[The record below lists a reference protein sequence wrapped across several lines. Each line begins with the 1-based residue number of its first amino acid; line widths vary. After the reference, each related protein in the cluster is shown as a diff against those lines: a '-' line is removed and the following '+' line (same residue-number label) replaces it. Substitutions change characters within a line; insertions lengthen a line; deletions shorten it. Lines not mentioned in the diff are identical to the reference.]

1 MKRLYLLSLLI
12 MLFVSTSALASPR
25 TFSQAKA
32 IAERKAALLGI
43 KIDKKAAAK
52 APSMNGETTTAVSP
66 YYVFPFGENKGFAIV
81 SGDDDMPEIVGYA
94 DHGTY
99 DANNMPAAM
108 AAFLNNYRATIEAM
122 KQGNASAIKNI
133 AEAKALRANN
143 TRATT
148 AVSPLLGDIKWN
160 QSEPYNNMCPKYDGT
175 NLSATGCVATAMA
188 QVMMYWKYPKE
199 LKADI
204 NEYETSTHKLTI
216 AGETKGQK
224 YDWDNMLPTYTN
236 NNYTQTEADAV
247 AKLMLHCG
255 KAVKMDYNKESG
267 ANVTP
272 AILAKY
278 FGYDS
283 DLMLDLPRSSFTLAE
298 WTALID
304 QELQARRPILYSGQ
318 TTDGGHQFVCDGSDG
333 NGLYHINWGWGG
345 FQDGYFDITILNP
358 GQGGIGAGNV
368 TDGYNRSCYMII
380 GIQPD
385 NGKVDKPLT
394 ECPFV
399 MVLEGSYNG
408 HSTGIELTK
417 PTRKNATDKF
427 SITIKDWWGNPTSNH
442 FKGKL
447 GYGISNGK
455 GGYQLISKTIDR
467 ELTAVK
473 EDGSGS
479 STGTTFTIDY
489 AFPPTGTYTIY
500 AIYSTDNGKTWKKC
514 GYEGMRP
521 YVVESTA
528 TTLSLVKTQLTADIT
543 TDETHYNGVEGTF
556 KLSITNT
563 GDDDFIGLIN
573 VYTSS
578 TATRPDDAI
587 AQPYMTIPAHSTV
600 TRNVG
605 ITPTAVGDMYVWIED
620 GESGEMLLN
629 AKNFNV
635 EQSTAPSF
643 VLEKVETNATPN
655 AYELENARHNN
666 YIVKAPR
673 VDDDKA
679 EFTYYIKN
687 NGGTASVKCWTIAI
701 NAETNRGPYTE
712 RTIKFPGN
720 GSVTTISYSYTP
732 KQVGSNTMY
741 GDIRLFNTET
751 PEQRINIT
759 SKIPNITYYLL
770 NNGIE
775 VGSYEMAAIYPL
787 VYIAGKPN
795 AISGVTDSASSY
807 VLGGTSE
814 ITILTEKA
822 EHLSIFRIDGS
833 KVCDV
838 ITEANTAKHVT
849 VAPGLYIVRG
859 KKIVVK

>member
-12 MLFVSTSALASPR
+12 ILFVSTSALASPR

-52 APSMNGETTTAVSP
+52 APSMNGGTTTAVSP

-204 NEYETSTHKLTI
+204 QGYKTSTHELTV
-216 AGETKGQK
+216 AGELKGQK

-236 NNYTQTEADAV
+236 NNYTQNQADAV

-255 KAVKMDYNKESG
+255 KAVKMDYGEESG
-267 ANVTP
+267 AIVTP
-272 AILAKY
+272 GRLAKY

-283 DLMLDLPRSSFTLAE
+283 DLMLDLMRSCFTLAE
-298 WTALID
+298 WTAIID
-304 QELQARRPILYSGQ
+304 KELQAKRPILYSGR
-318 TTDGGHQFVCDGSDG
+318 TTNGGHQFVCDGSDG

-345 FQDGYFDITILNP
+345 YQDGYFDITILNP

-368 TDGYNRSCYMII
+368 TDGYNRGCDMII

-385 NGKVDKPLT
+385 NGKVDEPLADVPSLII
-394 ECPFV
+394 EY
-399 MVLEGSYNG
+399 YN
-408 HSTGIELTK
+408 SDEFTSGIELTK
-417 PTRKNATDKF
+417 ATRNNTKENF
-427 SITIKDWWGNPTSNH
+427 TIKINDCWDNIYSTNIEC
-442 FKGKL
+442 L
-447 GYGISNGK
+447 CGYGISDGK
-455 GGYQLISKTIDR
+455 GGFKLISETENI
-467 ELTAVK
+467 LMNGTLF
-473 EDGSGS
+473 
-479 STGTTFTIDY
+479 GTTLTINNR
-489 AFPPTGTYTIY
+489 FSPNGTYTIY

-514 GYEGMRP
+514 AYYYMQP
-521 YVVESTA
+521 YVVKATA
-528 TTLSLVKTQLTADIT
+528 TTLSLVKTQLTAEIT
-543 TDETHYNGVEGTF
+543 SKEKQYSGVEGTF
-556 KLSITNT
+556 ELSITNN
-563 GDDDFIGLIN
+563 GDDEFIGLIN
-573 VYTSS
+573 AYTSS
-578 TATRPDDAI
+578 TATCPDDAI

-600 TRNVG
+600 TREIG

-643 VLEKVETNATPN
+643 VLEKVETNATPD

-732 KQVGSNTMY
+732 EQVGSNTMY

-807 VLGGTSE
+807 VIGGTSE

-822 EHLSIFRIDGS
+822 ERLPIFRIDGS

>member
-1 MKRLYLLSLLI
+1 MLI
-12 MLFVSTSALASPR
+12 MLFVSTPALASPR

-43 KIDKKAAAK
+43 KIDSKAAAK
-52 APSMNGETTTAVSP
+52 APSMNGGTATAVSP

-160 QSEPYNNMCPKYDGT
+160 QSTPYNNMCPKYDDT

-188 QVMMYWKYPKE
+188 QVMMYWKYPNE

-204 NEYETSTHKLTI
+204 NEYTTSTHKLTV

-224 YDWDNMLPTYTN
+224 YDWDNMLPSYYSG
-236 NNYTQTEADAV
+236 NYNQTQADAV

-255 KAVKMDYNKESG
+255 KAVEMDYGMESG
-267 ANVTP
+267 AIVTP
-272 AILAKY
+272 GHLAKY

-283 DLMLDLPRSSFTLAE
+283 DLMLDLSRTCFTLAE
-298 WTALID
+298 WTAIID
-304 QELQARRPILYSGQ
+304 KELQAKRPILYSGR
-318 TTDGGHQFVCDGSDG
+318 TTEGGHQFVCDGSDG

-345 FQDGYFDITILNP
+345 YQDGYFDITILNP

-368 TDGYNRSCYMII
+368 TDGYNRYCDMII

-385 NGKVDKPLT
+385 NGKVDEPLV
-394 ECPFV
+394 EIPFITV
-399 MVLEGSYNG
+399 FYNDDQG
-408 HSTGIELTK
+408 HATGIELTK
-417 PTRKNATDKF
+417 PTRQSTNEKF
-427 SITIKDWWGNPTSNH
+427 SINIKEWLANLTYNDFN
-442 FKGKL
+442 GKF
-447 GYGISNGK
+447 GYGISDGN
-455 GGYQLISKTIDR
+455 GGYQLVSNVENRK
-467 ELTAVK
+467 LTAGVGK
-473 EDGSGS
+473 EQVVYDK
-479 STGTTFTIDY
+479 TTFNIDY
-489 AFPPTGTYTIY
+489 AFAPNKTYTIY

-514 GYEGMRP
+514 AYYYMQP
-521 YVVESTA
+521 YVVKSTA
-528 TTLSLVKTQLTADIT
+528 TTLSLVKTQLTANIT
-543 TDETHYNGVEGTF
+543 TKETQYSGVEGTF
-556 KLSITNT
+556 ELSITNN
-563 GDDDFIGLIN
+563 GDDEFIGLIN
-573 VYTSS
+573 AYTSS
-578 TATRPDDAI
+578 TATCPDDAI

-600 TRNVG
+600 TREIG
-605 ITPTAVGDMYVWIED
+605 ITPTTAGDMYVWIED
-620 GESGEMLLN
+620 GESGEMLVN
-629 AKNFNV
+629 AKKFNA

-643 VLEKVETNATPN
+643 VLEKVETNTTPN
-655 AYELENARHNN
+655 AYELENARYKNN
-666 YIVKAPR
+666 IVKAPR

-687 NGGTASVKCWTIAI
+687 NGGTASVKCWVIAF
-701 NAETNRGPYTE
+701 NAETNSGPYTE

-720 GSVTTISYSYTP
+720 GSVTTISGSFTP
-732 KQVGSNTMY
+732 EQVGSNTMI
-741 GDIRLFNTET
+741 GELRLLNTEDKE
-751 PEQRINIT
+751 P
-759 SKIPNITYYLL
+759 
-770 NNGIE
+770 IE
-775 VGSYEMAAIYPL
+775 VHTDLPNVPYYVLVDGKEYGYYPFKAINPL

-795 AISGVTDSASSY
+795 AISGVMDSASSY

-822 EHLSIFRIDGS
+822 ERLAIYRIDGS

-838 ITEANTAKHVT
+838 ITEANTAKYVT
-849 VAPGLYIVRG
+849 VAPGLYIVKG
-859 KKIVVK
+859 KKVAVR

>member
-52 APSMNGETTTAVSP
+52 APSMNGGIATAVSP

-204 NEYETSTHKLTI
+204 NEYETSTHKLTV
-216 AGETKGQK
+216 AGELKGQK

-236 NNYTQTEADAV
+236 NNYTQTQANAV

-255 KAVKMDYNKESG
+255 KAVEMDYDEESG
-267 ANVTP
+267 AIVTP
-272 AILAKY
+272 GHLAKY

-283 DLMLDLPRSSFTLAE
+283 DLMLNLMRTCFTLAE
-298 WTALID
+298 WTAIID
-304 QELQARRPILYSGQ
+304 KELQAKRPILYSGR
-318 TTDGGHQFVCDGSDG
+318 TTNGGHQFVCDGSDG

-345 FQDGYFDITILNP
+345 YQDGYFDITILNP

-368 TDGYNRSCYMII
+368 TDGYNRGCDMII

-385 NGKVDKPLT
+385 NGKVDEPLA
-394 ECPFV
+394 EIPFITV
-399 MVLEGSYNG
+399 FESDYNG
-408 HSTGIELTK
+408 HATSIELTK
-417 PTRKNATDKF
+417 PTRQSATEKF
-427 SITIKDWWGNPTSNH
+427 SFKIKEWMTNLTYNGFN
-442 FKGKL
+442 GKF
-447 GYGISNGK
+447 GYGISDGNGR
-455 GGYQLISKTIDR
+455 YQLISEAGDIQIEGVDENGGGTSI
-467 ELTAVK
+467 
-473 EDGSGS
+473 
-479 STGTTFTIDY
+479 GTTYTIDY
-489 AFPPTGTYTIY
+489 AFAPNKTYTIY
-500 AIYSTDNGKTWKKC
+500 GIYSTDNGKTWKKC
-514 GYEGMRP
+514 AYYYMQP
-521 YVVESTA
+521 YVVKATA
-528 TTLSLVKTQLTADIT
+528 TTLSLVKTQLTAEIT
-543 TDETHYNGVEGTF
+543 SKETQYSGVEGTF
-556 KLSITNT
+556 ELSITNN
-563 GDDDFIGLIN
+563 GDDEFIGLIN
-573 VYTSS
+573 AYTSS
-578 TATRPDDAI
+578 TTTCSDDAI

-600 TRNVG
+600 TREIG

-629 AKNFNV
+629 AKKFNV
-635 EQSTAPSF
+635 EQSTEPSYTI
-643 VLEKVETNATPN
+643 VSVTTNATPGVYETEK
-655 AYELENARHNN
+655 AYINTNK
-666 YIVKAPR
+666 VKVPR
-673 VDDDKA
+673 VDDEKA
-679 EFTYYIKN
+679 EFTFGIRN
-687 NGGTASVKCWTIAI
+687 NGGTGVLKYVIWAWNIETGSMKAS
-701 NAETNRGPYTE
+701 RYYT
-712 RTIKFPGN
+712 KKMQGN
-720 GSVTTISYSYTP
+720 G
-732 KQVGSNTMY
+732 
-741 GDIRLFNTET
+741 
-751 PEQRINIT
+751 
-759 SKIPNITYYLL
+759 NITYLSESFTPEFTGTNL
-770 NNGIE
+770 FCPWIQIVDSNNQYTNIPTSLPEYFIPCIE
-775 VGSYEMAAIYPL
+775 IEESGYNWKGERPL

-795 AISGVTDSASSY
+795 AISGVVMDSASSY

-822 EHLSIFRIDGS
+822 ERLSIFRIDGS

-849 VAPGLYIVRG
+849 VAPGLYIVKG
-859 KKIVVK
+859 KKVAVR

>member
-1 MKRLYLLSLLI
+1 MLI
-12 MLFVSTSALASPR
+12 MLFISTAALASPR

-52 APSMNGETTTAVSP
+52 APSMNGGTTTAVSP

-160 QSEPYNNMCPKYDGT
+160 QSEPYNNLCPKYDGT

-204 NEYETSTHKLTI
+204 NEYKTYTHKLPV
-216 AGETKGQK
+216 AGELKGQK

-236 NNYTQTEADAV
+236 NNYTQTQADAV

-255 KAVKMDYNKESG
+255 KAVEMDYGEESG

-272 AILAKY
+272 GRLAKY

-283 DLMLDLPRSSFTLAE
+283 DLMLDLMRSCFTLAE
-298 WTALID
+298 WTAIID
-304 QELQARRPILYSGQ
+304 KELQAKRPILYSGR
-318 TTDGGHQFVCDGSDG
+318 TTNGGHQFVCDGSDG

-345 FQDGYFDITILNP
+345 YQDGYFDITILNP

-368 TDGYNRSCYMII
+368 TDGYNRGCDMII

-385 NGKVDKPLT
+385 NGKVDKPLADVPALRIQHFSNNNLT
-394 ECPFV
+394 
-399 MVLEGSYNG
+399 
-408 HSTGIELTK
+408 TGIDLTK
-417 PTRKNATDKF
+417 ATRTNINEDFT
-427 SITIKDWWGNPTSNH
+427 ITINEWWANPYTTNINCIV
-442 FKGKL
+442 
-447 GYGISNGK
+447 GYGISDGK
-455 GGYQLISKTIDR
+455 GGYELISKTENINM
-467 ELTAVK
+467 
-473 EDGSGS
+473 DGIKDNGRYSLCGS
-479 STGTTFTIDY
+479 TITINNR
-489 AFPPTGTYTIY
+489 FSPNGTYTIY
-500 AIYSTDNGKTWKKC
+500 GIYSTDNGKIWKKC
-514 GYEGMRP
+514 AYYNMRP
-521 YVVESTA
+521 YVVKSTA
-528 TTLSLVKTQLTADIT
+528 TTLTLVKTQLTADIT

-556 KLSITNT
+556 KLSITNN
-563 GDDDFIGLIN
+563 GDDEFIGLIN
-573 VYTSS
+573 AYTSS
-578 TATRPDDAI
+578 TATCPDDAI

-600 TRNVG
+600 IREIG

-629 AKNFNV
+629 AKKFNI

-643 VLEKVETNATPN
+643 VLEKVETNATPD

-807 VLGGTSE
+807 VIGGTSE

-822 EHLSIFRIDGS
+822 ERLPIFRIDGS

>member
-52 APSMNGETTTAVSP
+52 APSMNGGTTTAVSP

-160 QSEPYNNMCPKYDGT
+160 QSEPYNNMCPKYDDT

-188 QVMMYWKYPKE
+188 QVMMYWKYPNE

-204 NEYETSTHKLTI
+204 NEYTTSTHNLTV

-224 YDWDNMLPTYTN
+224 YDWENMLPSYYSG
-236 NNYTQTEADAV
+236 NYNQTQADAV

-255 KAVKMDYNKESG
+255 KAVEMDYGEESG
-267 ANVTP
+267 AIVTP
-272 AILAKY
+272 GHLAKY

-283 DLMLDLPRSSFTLAE
+283 DLMLDLSRTCFTLAE
-298 WTALID
+298 WTAIID
-304 QELQARRPILYSGQ
+304 KELQAKRPILYSGR
-318 TTDGGHQFVCDGSDG
+318 TTEGGHQFVCDGSDG

-345 FQDGYFDITILNP
+345 YQDGYFDITILNP

-368 TDGYNRSCYMII
+368 TDGYNRYCDMII

-385 NGKVDKPLT
+385 NGKVDEPLV
-394 ECPFV
+394 EIPFITV
-399 MVLEGSYNG
+399 FYSDYNG
-408 HSTGIELTK
+408 HATSIELTK
-417 PTRKNATDKF
+417 PTRQSATEKF
-427 SITIKDWWGNPTSNH
+427 SIKIKEWMTNLTYNGFN
-442 FKGKL
+442 GKF
-447 GYGISNGK
+447 GYGISDGN
-455 GGYQLISKTIDR
+455 GGYQLISEAGDIPIEGVDENGGGTSI
-467 ELTAVK
+467 
-473 EDGSGS
+473 
-479 STGTTFTIDY
+479 GTTYIIDY
-489 AFPPTGTYTIY
+489 AFAPNKTYTIY

-514 GYEGMRP
+514 AYYYMQP
-521 YVVESTA
+521 YVVKSTA
-528 TTLSLVKTQLTADIT
+528 TTLSLVKTQLTAEIT
-543 TDETHYNGVEGTF
+543 SKETQYSGVEGTF
-556 KLSITNT
+556 ELSITNN
-563 GDDDFIGLIN
+563 GDDEFIGLIN
-573 VYTSS
+573 AYTSS
-578 TATRPDDAI
+578 TTTCPDDAI

-600 TRNVG
+600 TREIG
-605 ITPTAVGDMYVWIED
+605 ITPTTVGDMYVWIED

-629 AKNFNV
+629 AKKFNV
-635 EQSTAPSF
+635 EQTTEPSYTI
-643 VLEKVETNATPN
+643 VSVTTNATPGVYETEK
-655 AYELENARHNN
+655 AYINTDK
-666 YIVKAPR
+666 VKVPR
-673 VDDDKA
+673 VDDEKA
-679 EFTYYIKN
+679 EFTFGIRN
-687 NGGTASVKCWTIAI
+687 NGGTGVLKYVIWAWNIETGSMKAS
-701 NAETNRGPYTE
+701 RYYT
-712 RTIKFPGN
+712 KKMQGN
-720 GSVTTISYSYTP
+720 G
-732 KQVGSNTMY
+732 
-741 GDIRLFNTET
+741 
-751 PEQRINIT
+751 
-759 SKIPNITYYLL
+759 NITYLSESFTPEFTGTNL
-770 NNGIE
+770 FCPWIQIVDSNNQYTNIPTSLPEYFIPCIE
-775 VGSYEMAAIYPL
+775 IEESGYNWKGERPL

-795 AISGVTDSASSY
+795 AISGVMDSASSY

-814 ITILTEKA
+814 ITFLTEKA
-822 EHLSIFRIDGS
+822 ERLAIYRIDGS

-849 VAPGLYIVRG
+849 VAPGLYIVKG
-859 KKIVVK
+859 KKVAVR

>member
-52 APSMNGETTTAVSP
+52 APSMNGGTTTAVSP

-94 DHGTY
+94 DQGTY

-108 AAFLNNYRATIEAM
+108 TAFLNNYRATIEAM

-204 NEYETSTHKLTI
+204 NEYETSTHKLPV
-216 AGETKGQK
+216 AGELKGQK

-236 NNYTQTEADAV
+236 NNYTQTQADAV

-255 KAVKMDYNKESG
+255 KAVEMDYGEESG
-267 ANVTP
+267 AIVTP
-272 AILAKY
+272 GRLAKY

-283 DLMLDLPRSSFTLAE
+283 DLMLDLMRSCFTLAE
-298 WTALID
+298 WTAIID
-304 QELQARRPILYSGQ
+304 KELQAKRPILYSGR
-318 TTDGGHQFVCDGSDG
+318 TTNGGHQFVCDGSDG

-345 FQDGYFDITILNP
+345 YQDGYFDITILNP

-368 TDGYNRSCYMII
+368 TDGYNRGCDMII

-385 NGKVDKPLT
+385 NGKVDEPLADVPSLII
-394 ECPFV
+394 EY
-399 MVLEGSYNG
+399 YN
-408 HSTGIELTK
+408 SDEFTSGIELTK
-417 PTRKNATDKF
+417 ATRNNTTEDF
-427 SITIKDWWGNPTSNH
+427 TIKINDCWDNIYSTNIEC
-442 FKGKL
+442 L
-447 GYGISNGK
+447 CGYGISDGK
-455 GGYQLISKTIDR
+455 GGFKLISETENILMNGTRFGTI
-467 ELTAVK
+467 LTINNRF
-473 EDGSGS
+473 S
-479 STGTTFTIDY
+479 
-489 AFPPTGTYTIY
+489 PNGTYTIY

-514 GYEGMRP
+514 AYYYMQP
-521 YVVESTA
+521 YVVKSTA
-528 TTLSLVKTQLTADIT
+528 TTLSLVKTQLTAEIT
-543 TDETHYNGVEGTF
+543 SKETQYSGVEGTF
-556 KLSITNT
+556 ELSITNN
-563 GDDDFIGLIN
+563 GDDEFIGLIN
-573 VYTSS
+573 AYTSS
-578 TATRPDDAI
+578 TTTCPDDAI

-600 TRNVG
+600 TREIG
-605 ITPTAVGDMYVWIED
+605 ITPTTVGDMYVWIED

-629 AKNFNV
+629 AKKFNI

-643 VLEKVETNATPN
+643 VLEKVETNATPD

-732 KQVGSNTMY
+732 EQVGSNTMY
-741 GDIRLFNTET
+741 GEIRLFNTET

-859 KKIVVK
+859 KKIVVR

>member
-1 MKRLYLLSLLI
+1 MKRLYLLSMLI

-52 APSMNGETTTAVSP
+52 APSMNGGTTTAVSP

-108 AAFLNNYRATIEAM
+108 AAFLNNYRATIEAV

-160 QSEPYNNMCPKYDGT
+160 QSTPYNNMCPKYDDT

-188 QVMMYWKYPKE
+188 QVMMYWKYPNE

-204 NEYETSTHKLTI
+204 PEYKTSTHELTV

-224 YDWDNMLPTYTN
+224 YDWENMLPSYYSG
-236 NNYTQTEADAV
+236 NYNQTQADAV

-255 KAVKMDYNKESG
+255 KAVKMNYSMESG
-267 ANVTP
+267 AIVTP
-272 AILAKY
+272 DRLAKY

-283 DLMLDLPRSSFTLAE
+283 DLMLDLSRTCFTLAE
-298 WTALID
+298 WTAIID
-304 QELQARRPILYSGQ
+304 KELQAKRPILYGGQ
-318 TTDGGHQFVCDGSDG
+318 TTKSGHQFVCDGSDG

-345 FQDGYFDITILNP
+345 YQDGYFDITILNP

-368 TDGYNRSCYMII
+368 TDGYNRGCDMII

-385 NGKVDKPLT
+385 NGKVDEPLADVPALRIEHFSNNNLT
-394 ECPFV
+394 
-399 MVLEGSYNG
+399 
-408 HSTGIELTK
+408 TGIELT
-417 PTRKNATDKF
+417 NATRNNINEDF
-427 SITIKDWWGNPTSNH
+427 TITINEWWANPYTS
-442 FKGKL
+442 KIDCIV
-447 GYGISNGK
+447 GYGISDGK
-455 GGYQLISKTIDR
+455 GGYKLISVTENIKM
-467 ELTAVK
+467 
-473 EDGSGS
+473 DGIKDNGRYSLSGS
-479 STGTTFTIDY
+479 TITINNR
-489 AFPPTGTYTIY
+489 FSPNGTYTIY

-514 GYEGMRP
+514 AYYYMQP
-521 YVVESTA
+521 YVVKSTA

-543 TDETHYNGVEGTF
+543 TKETQYSGVEGTF
-556 KLSITNT
+556 ELSITNN

-573 VYTSS
+573 AYTSG
-578 TATRPDDAI
+578 TATCPDDAI

-600 TRNVG
+600 TREIG
-605 ITPTAVGDMYVWIED
+605 ITPTTVGDMYLWIED

-629 AKNFNV
+629 AKKFNV
-635 EQSTAPSF
+635 EQSTEPSYTI
-643 VLEKVETNATPN
+643 VSVTTNATPGVYETEN
-655 AYELENARHNN
+655 AYINTDK
-666 YIVKAPR
+666 VKVPR
-673 VDDDKA
+673 IDDDKA
-679 EFTYYIKN
+679 EFTFGIRN
-687 NGGTASVKCWTIAI
+687 DGGTGMLKYVIWAWNIETGTMKASRYYAQKM
-701 NAETNRGPYTE
+701 
-712 RTIKFPGN
+712 PGN
-720 GSVTTISYSYTP
+720 G
-732 KQVGSNTMY
+732 
-741 GDIRLFNTET
+741 
-751 PEQRINIT
+751 
-759 SKIPNITYYLL
+759 NITYLSESFTPEFTGTNFFCPWIQIVNSNDQYTNIPTSLSKYVIPFIENE
-770 NNGIE
+770 NNGRE
-775 VGSYEMAAIYPL
+775 WYGDRPL

-795 AISGVTDSASSY
+795 AISGVMDSASSY

-822 EHLSIFRIDGS
+822 ERLAIYRIDGS

-838 ITEANTAKHVT
+838 ITEANSAKHVI
-849 VAPGLYIVRG
+849 VAPGLYIVKG
-859 KKIVVK
+859 KKVAVR

>member
-52 APSMNGETTTAVSP
+52 APSMNGGTTTAVSP

-204 NEYETSTHKLTI
+204 NEYETYTHKLPV
-216 AGETKGQK
+216 AGELKGQK

-236 NNYTQTEADAV
+236 NNYTQTQADAV

-255 KAVKMDYNKESG
+255 KAVEMDYGEESG
-267 ANVTP
+267 AIVTP
-272 AILAKY
+272 GRLAKY

-283 DLMLDLPRSSFTLAE
+283 DLMLDLMRSCFTLAE
-298 WTALID
+298 WTAIID
-304 QELQARRPILYSGQ
+304 KELQAKRPILYSGI
-318 TTDGGHQFVCDGSDG
+318 TTNGGHQFVCDGSDG

-345 FQDGYFDITILNP
+345 YQDGYFDITILNP

-368 TDGYNRSCYMII
+368 TDGYNRNCNMII

-385 NGKVDKPLT
+385 NGKVDEPLADVPSLII
-394 ECPFV
+394 EY
-399 MVLEGSYNG
+399 YN
-408 HSTGIELTK
+408 SDEFTSGIELTK
-417 PTRKNATDKF
+417 ATRNNTTEDF
-427 SITIKDWWGNPTSNH
+427 TIKINDCWDNIYSTNIEC
-442 FKGKL
+442 L
-447 GYGISNGK
+447 CGYGISDGK
-455 GGYQLISKTIDR
+455 GGFKLISETENILMNGTRFGTI
-467 ELTAVK
+467 LTINNRF
-473 EDGSGS
+473 S
-479 STGTTFTIDY
+479 
-489 AFPPTGTYTIY
+489 PNGTYTIY

-514 GYEGMRP
+514 AYYYMQP
-521 YVVESTA
+521 YVVKATA
-528 TTLSLVKTQLTADIT
+528 TTLSLVKTQLTAEIT
-543 TDETHYNGVEGTF
+543 SKETQYSGVEGTF
-556 KLSITNT
+556 ELSITNN
-563 GDDDFIGLIN
+563 GDDEFIGLIN

-578 TATRPDDAI
+578 TTTCPDDAI

-600 TRNVG
+600 TREIG
-605 ITPTAVGDMYVWIED
+605 ITPTTVGDMYVWIED

-629 AKNFNV
+629 AKKFNI

-643 VLEKVETNATPN
+643 VLEKVETNATPD

-732 KQVGSNTMY
+732 EQVGSNTMY
-741 GDIRLFNTET
+741 GDIRLFNTENS
-751 PEQRINIT
+751 ERINIT

-807 VLGGTSE
+807 VIGGTSE

-822 EHLSIFRIDGS
+822 ERLPIFRIDGS

>member
-108 AAFLNNYRATIEAM
+108 AAFLNNYRATIEAV

-133 AEAKALRANN
+133 AEAKALRANS

-188 QVMMYWKYPKE
+188 QVMMYWKYPNE

-204 NEYETSTHKLTI
+204 QGYKTSTHELTV
-216 AGETKGQK
+216 AGELKGQK

-236 NNYTQTEADAV
+236 NNYTQTQADAV

-255 KAVKMDYNKESG
+255 KAVEMDYGEESG
-267 ANVTP
+267 AIVTP
-272 AILAKY
+272 GRLAKY

-283 DLMLDLPRSSFTLAE
+283 DLMLDLMRSCFTLAE
-298 WTALID
+298 WTAIID
-304 QELQARRPILYSGQ
+304 KELQAKRPILYSGR
-318 TTDGGHQFVCDGSDG
+318 TTNGGHQFVCDGSDG

-345 FQDGYFDITILNP
+345 YQDGYFDITILNP

-368 TDGYNRSCYMII
+368 TDGYNRNCNMII

-385 NGKVDKPLT
+385 NGKVDEPLVDVPSLII
-394 ECPFV
+394 EY
-399 MVLEGSYNG
+399 YN
-408 HSTGIELTK
+408 SDEFTSGIELTK
-417 PTRKNATDKF
+417 ATRNNTTEDF
-427 SITIKDWWGNPTSNH
+427 TIKINDCWDNIYSTNIEC
-442 FKGKL
+442 L
-447 GYGISNGK
+447 CGYGISDGK
-455 GGYQLISKTIDR
+455 GGFKLISETENILMNGTRFGTI
-467 ELTAVK
+467 LTINNRF
-473 EDGSGS
+473 S
-479 STGTTFTIDY
+479 
-489 AFPPTGTYTIY
+489 PNGTYTIY

-514 GYEGMRP
+514 AYYYMQP
-521 YVVESTA
+521 YVVKATA
-528 TTLSLVKTQLTADIT
+528 TTLSLVKTQLTAEIT

-556 KLSITNT
+556 ELSITNN
-563 GDDDFIGLIN
+563 GDDEFIGLIN
-573 VYTSS
+573 AYTSS
-578 TATRPDDAI
+578 TATCPDDAI
-587 AQPYMTIPAHSTV
+587 ANPYMTIPAHSTV
-600 TRNVG
+600 TREIG
-605 ITPTAVGDMYVWIED
+605 ITPTTVGDMYVWIED
-620 GESGEMLLN
+620 GESGEILLN
-629 AKNFNV
+629 AKKFNV

-643 VLEKVETNATPN
+643 VLEKVETNATPD

-741 GDIRLFNTET
+741 GDIRLFNTENS
-751 PEQRINIT
+751 ERINIT

>member
-1 MKRLYLLSLLI
+1 MKRLYLFSMLI

-52 APSMNGETTTAVSP
+52 APSMNGGTATAVSP

-81 SGDDDMPEIVGYA
+81 SGDDNMPEIVGYA

-160 QSEPYNNMCPKYDGT
+160 QSTPYNNMCPKYDDT

-188 QVMMYWKYPKE
+188 QVMMYWKYPNE

-204 NEYETSTHKLTI
+204 NEYKTSTHELTV

-224 YDWDNMLPTYTN
+224 YDWENMLPSYYSG
-236 NNYTQTEADAV
+236 NYNQTQADAV

-255 KAVKMDYNKESG
+255 KAVEMDYGEESG
-267 ANVTP
+267 AIVTP
-272 AILAKY
+272 GRLAKY

-283 DLMLDLPRSSFTLAE
+283 DLMLDLSRTCFTLAE
-298 WTALID
+298 WTAIID
-304 QELQARRPILYSGQ
+304 KELQAKRPILYSGR
-318 TTDGGHQFVCDGSDG
+318 TTNGGHQFVCDGSDG

-345 FQDGYFDITILNP
+345 YQDGYFDITILNP

-368 TDGYNRSCYMII
+368 TDGYNRYCDMII

-385 NGKVDKPLT
+385 NGKVDEPLA
-394 ECPFV
+394 EIPS
-399 MVLEGSYNG
+399 LIIEYYN
-408 HSTGIELTK
+408 SNDFTSGIELTK
-417 PTRKNATDKF
+417 ATRNNTTEDF
-427 SITIKDWWGNPTSNH
+427 TITINDCWDNVYSTNTEC
-442 FKGKL
+442 L
-447 GYGISNGK
+447 CGYGISDGK
-455 GGYQLISKTIDR
+455 GGYKLISETENILMNGTRFGTI
-467 ELTAVK
+467 LTINNRF
-473 EDGSGS
+473 S
-479 STGTTFTIDY
+479 
-489 AFPPTGTYTIY
+489 PNGTYTIY

-514 GYEGMRP
+514 AYYYMQP
-521 YVVESTA
+521 YVVKSTA

-543 TDETHYNGVEGTF
+543 TKETQYSGVEGTF
-556 KLSITNT
+556 ELSITNN

-573 VYTSS
+573 AYTSS
-578 TATRPDDAI
+578 TTTCPDDAI

-600 TRNVG
+600 TREIG
-605 ITPTAVGDMYVWIED
+605 ITPTTAGDMYVWIED
-620 GESGEMLLN
+620 GESGEMLVN
-629 AKNFNV
+629 AKKFNV

-643 VLEKVETNATPN
+643 VLEKVETNATPY
-655 AYELENARHNN
+655 AYELENARYINS
-666 YIVKAPR
+666 IVKAPR

-687 NGGTASVKCWTIAI
+687 NGGTASVKCWVIAF
-701 NAETNRGPYTE
+701 NAETNSGPYTE

-720 GSVTTISYSYTP
+720 GSITTISGSFTP
-732 KQVGSNTMY
+732 EQVGSNTMI
-741 GDIRLFNTET
+741 GELRLLNTENEKPIEIT
-751 PEQRINIT
+751 TDLPNVPYYVLVDGKEYGYYPFKAIN
-759 SKIPNITYYLL
+759 
-770 NNGIE
+770 
-775 VGSYEMAAIYPL
+775 PL

-795 AISGVTDSASSY
+795 AISGVMDSASSY

-822 EHLSIFRIDGS
+822 ERLAIYRIDGS

-849 VAPGLYIVRG
+849 VAPGLYIVKG
-859 KKIVVK
+859 KKVVVR

>member
-1 MKRLYLLSLLI
+1 MKRLYLLSMLI

-43 KIDKKAAAK
+43 KIDSKAAAK
-52 APSMNGETTTAVSP
+52 APSMNGGIATATSP

-143 TRATT
+143 TRTTT

-160 QSEPYNNMCPKYDGT
+160 QSTPYNNMCPKYDDT

-188 QVMMYWKYPKE
+188 QVMMYWKYPNE

-204 NEYETSTHKLTI
+204 QGYKTSTHELTV
-216 AGETKGQK
+216 AGELKGQK
-224 YDWDNMLPTYTN
+224 YDWENMLPSYYSG
-236 NNYTQTEADAV
+236 NYNQTQADAV

-255 KAVKMDYNKESG
+255 KAVEMDYGEESG

-272 AILAKY
+272 GRLAKY

-283 DLMLDLPRSSFTLAE
+283 DLMLDLMRSCFTLAE

-304 QELQARRPILYSGQ
+304 KELQAKRPILYGGQ
-318 TTDGGHQFVCDGSDG
+318 TTKSGHQFVCDGSDG

-345 FQDGYFDITILNP
+345 YQDGYFDITILNP
-358 GQGGIGAGNV
+358 GHGGIGAGNV
-368 TDGYNRSCYMII
+368 TDGYNRGCDMII

-385 NGKVDKPLT
+385 NGKVDEPLADVPSLII
-394 ECPFV
+394 EY
-399 MVLEGSYNG
+399 YN
-408 HSTGIELTK
+408 SDEFTSGIELTK
-417 PTRKNATDKF
+417 ATRNNTTEDF
-427 SITIKDWWGNPTSNH
+427 TIKINDCWDNIYSTNIEC
-442 FKGKL
+442 L
-447 GYGISNGK
+447 CGYGISDGK
-455 GGYQLISKTIDR
+455 GGFKLISETENILMNGTRFGTI
-467 ELTAVK
+467 LTINNRF
-473 EDGSGS
+473 S
-479 STGTTFTIDY
+479 
-489 AFPPTGTYTIY
+489 PNGTYTIY

-514 GYEGMRP
+514 AYYYMQP
-521 YVVESTA
+521 YVVKATA
-528 TTLSLVKTQLTADIT
+528 TTLSLVKTQLTAEIT
-543 TDETHYNGVEGTF
+543 SKETQYSGVEGTF
-556 KLSITNT
+556 ELSITNN
-563 GDDDFIGLIN
+563 GDDEFIGLIN
-573 VYTSS
+573 AYTSS
-578 TATRPDDAI
+578 TATCPDDAI

-600 TRNVG
+600 TREIG
-605 ITPTAVGDMYVWIED
+605 ITPTTVGDMYVWIED

-629 AKNFNV
+629 AKKFNV

-643 VLEKVETNATPN
+643 VLEKVETNATPD

-741 GDIRLFNTET
+741 GDIRLFNTENS
-751 PEQRINIT
+751 ERINIT

-807 VLGGTSE
+807 VIGGTSE

-822 EHLSIFRIDGS
+822 ERLPIFRIDGS

>member
-1 MKRLYLLSLLI
+1 MLI

-43 KIDKKAAAK
+43 KIDSKAAAK
-52 APSMNGETTTAVSP
+52 APSMNGGIATATSP

-204 NEYETSTHKLTI
+204 NEYETYTHKLPV
-216 AGETKGQK
+216 AGELKGQK
-224 YDWDNMLPTYTN
+224 YDWDNMLPSYSN
-236 NNYTQTEADAV
+236 VNYNQTQADAV

-255 KAVKMDYNKESG
+255 KAVEMDYGEESG
-267 ANVTP
+267 AIVTP
-272 AILAKY
+272 GRLAKY

-283 DLMLDLPRSSFTLAE
+283 DLMLDLSRTCFTLAE
-298 WTALID
+298 WTAIID
-304 QELQARRPILYSGQ
+304 KELQAKRPILYSGR
-318 TTDGGHQFVCDGSDG
+318 TTNGGHQFVCDGSDG

-345 FQDGYFDITILNP
+345 YQDGYFDITILNP

-368 TDGYNRSCYMII
+368 TDGYNRYCDMII

-385 NGKVDKPLT
+385 NGKVDEPLA
-394 ECPFV
+394 EIPS
-399 MVLEGSYNG
+399 LIIEYYN
-408 HSTGIELTK
+408 SNDFTSGIELTK
-417 PTRKNATDKF
+417 ATRNNTTEDF
-427 SITIKDWWGNPTSNH
+427 TITINDCWDNVYSTNTEC
-442 FKGKL
+442 L
-447 GYGISNGK
+447 CGYGISDGK
-455 GGYQLISKTIDR
+455 CGYKLISETENILMNGTRFGTI
-467 ELTAVK
+467 LTINNRF
-473 EDGSGS
+473 S
-479 STGTTFTIDY
+479 
-489 AFPPTGTYTIY
+489 PNGTYTIY

-514 GYEGMRP
+514 AYYYMQP
-521 YVVESTA
+521 YVVKSTA
-528 TTLSLVKTQLTADIT
+528 TTLSLVKTQLTANIT
-543 TDETHYNGVEGTF
+543 TKETQYSGVEGTF
-556 KLSITNT
+556 ELSITNN

-573 VYTSS
+573 AYTSS
-578 TATRPDDAI
+578 TATCPDDAI

-600 TRNVG
+600 TREIG
-605 ITPTAVGDMYVWIED
+605 ITPTTAGDMYVWIED

-629 AKNFNV
+629 AKKFNA

-643 VLEKVETNATPN
+643 VLEKVETNTTPN
-655 AYELENARHNN
+655 AYELENARYNN
-666 YIVKAPR
+666 HIVKAPR

-687 NGGTASVKCWTIAI
+687 NGGTASVKCWVIAF
-701 NAETNRGPYTE
+701 NAETNSGPYTE
-712 RTIKFPGN
+712 RTIKIPGN
-720 GSVTTISYSYTP
+720 GSVTTISGSFTP
-732 KQVGSNTMY
+732 EQVGSNTMI
-741 GDIRLFNTET
+741 GELRLLN
-751 PEQRINIT
+751 PENNEQININNT
-759 SKIPNITYYLL
+759 LPKIPYDVLV
-770 NNGIE
+770 NGE
-775 VGSYEMAAIYPL
+775 VIGHYNLEAINPL

-859 KKIVVK
+859 KKIVVR

>member
-52 APSMNGETTTAVSP
+52 APSMNGGTTTAVSP

-108 AAFLNNYRATIEAM
+108 AAFLNNYRATIEAV

-204 NEYETSTHKLTI
+204 NEYKTYTHKLPV
-216 AGETKGQK
+216 AGELKGQK

-236 NNYTQTEADAV
+236 NNYTQTQADAV

-255 KAVKMDYNKESG
+255 KAVEMDYGEESG
-267 ANVTP
+267 AIVTP
-272 AILAKY
+272 GRLAKY

-283 DLMLDLPRSSFTLAE
+283 DLMLNLMRTCFTLAE
-298 WTALID
+298 WTAIID
-304 QELQARRPILYSGQ
+304 KELQAKRPILYSGI
-318 TTDGGHQFVCDGSDG
+318 TTNGGHQFVCDGSDG

-345 FQDGYFDITILNP
+345 YQDGYFDITILNP
-358 GQGGIGAGNV
+358 GQGGIGAGKV
-368 TDGYNRSCYMII
+368 TDGYNRNCNMII

-385 NGKVDKPLT
+385 NGKVDEPLADVPSLII
-394 ECPFV
+394 EY
-399 MVLEGSYNG
+399 YN
-408 HSTGIELTK
+408 SDEFTSGIELTK
-417 PTRKNATDKF
+417 ATRNNTKENF
-427 SITIKDWWGNPTSNH
+427 TIKINDCWDNIYSTNIEC
-442 FKGKL
+442 L
-447 GYGISNGK
+447 CGYGISDGK
-455 GGYQLISKTIDR
+455 GGFKLISETENILMNGTRFGTI
-467 ELTAVK
+467 LTINNRF
-473 EDGSGS
+473 S
-479 STGTTFTIDY
+479 
-489 AFPPTGTYTIY
+489 PNGTYTIY

-514 GYEGMRP
+514 AYYYMQP
-521 YVVESTA
+521 YVVKATA
-528 TTLSLVKTQLTADIT
+528 TTLSLVKTQLTAEIT

-556 KLSITNT
+556 ELSITNN
-563 GDDDFIGLIN
+563 GDDEFIGLIN
-573 VYTSS
+573 AYASS
-578 TATRPDDAI
+578 TATCPDDAI

-600 TRNVG
+600 TREIG
-605 ITPTAVGDMYVWIED
+605 ITPTAVGYMYVWIED

-629 AKNFNV
+629 AKKFNV
-635 EQSTAPSF
+635 EQTTEPSYTI
-643 VLEKVETNATPN
+643 VSVTTNATPGVYETEK
-655 AYELENARHNN
+655 AYINTDK
-666 YIVKAPR
+666 VKVPR

-679 EFTYYIKN
+679 EFTFGIRN
-687 NGGTASVKCWTIAI
+687 DGGTGVLKYIFWVRNLENDSYKLVNTVYKKKI
-701 NAETNRGPYTE
+701 
-712 RTIKFPGN
+712 PGN
-720 GSVTTISYSYTP
+720 GEITYLPISFTPEFAGGNTISPLIEQIDSNGKNDAIPTSLPNYFIPIVGNENYGY
-732 KQVGSNTMY
+732 KFNGSN
-741 GDIRLFNTET
+741 
-751 PEQRINIT
+751 P
-759 SKIPNITYYLL
+759 
-770 NNGIE
+770 
-775 VGSYEMAAIYPL
+775 V

-807 VLGGTSE
+807 VLGSTGE

-822 EHLSIFRIDGS
+822 DRLSIFRIDGS

>member
-1 MKRLYLLSLLI
+1 MKRLYLLSMLI

-43 KIDKKAAAK
+43 KIDSKAAAK
-52 APSMNGETTTAVSP
+52 VPSMNGGIATAASP

-99 DANNMPAAM
+99 DANNMPTAM

-133 AEAKALRANN
+133 AEAKALRAKN

-160 QSEPYNNMCPKYDGT
+160 QSTPYNNMCPKYDDT

-188 QVMMYWKYPKE
+188 QVMMYWKYPNE

-204 NEYETSTHKLTI
+204 QGYKTSTHELTV
-216 AGETKGQK
+216 AGELKGQK
-224 YDWDNMLPTYTN
+224 YDWDNMLPSYYN
-236 NNYTQTEADAV
+236 GNYTQTQADAV

-255 KAVKMDYNKESG
+255 KAVEMDYGEESG
-267 ANVTP
+267 AIVTP
-272 AILAKY
+272 GHLAKY

-283 DLMLDLPRSSFTLAE
+283 DLMLDLSRTCFTLAE
-298 WTALID
+298 WTAIID
-304 QELQARRPILYSGQ
+304 KELQAKRPILYSGR
-318 TTDGGHQFVCDGSDG
+318 TTNGGHQFVCDGSDG
-333 NGLYHINWGWGG
+333 NGLYHINWGWGSY
-345 FQDGYFDITILNP
+345 QDGYFDITILNP

-368 TDGYNRSCYMII
+368 TDGYNRYCDMII

-385 NGKVDKPLT
+385 NGKVDEPLA
-394 ECPFV
+394 EIPS
-399 MVLEGSYNG
+399 LIIEYYN
-408 HSTGIELTK
+408 SNDFTSGIELTK
-417 PTRKNATDKF
+417 ATRNNTTEDF
-427 SITIKDWWGNPTSNH
+427 TITINDCWDNVYSTNTEC
-442 FKGKL
+442 L
-447 GYGISNGK
+447 CGYGISDGK
-455 GGYQLISKTIDR
+455 GGYKLISETENILMNGTRFGTI
-467 ELTAVK
+467 LTINNRF
-473 EDGSGS
+473 S
-479 STGTTFTIDY
+479 
-489 AFPPTGTYTIY
+489 PNGTYTIY

-514 GYEGMRP
+514 AYYYMQP
-521 YVVESTA
+521 YVVKSTA

-543 TDETHYNGVEGTF
+543 TKETQYSGVEGTF
-556 KLSITNT
+556 ELSITNN
-563 GDDDFIGLIN
+563 GDDEFIGLIN
-573 VYTSS
+573 AYTSS
-578 TATRPDDAI
+578 TTTCPDDAI

-600 TRNVG
+600 TREIG
-605 ITPTAVGDMYVWIED
+605 ITPTAAGDMYVWIED

-629 AKNFNV
+629 AKKFNV

-655 AYELENARHNN
+655 AYELENARYNN

-687 NGGTASVKCWTIAI
+687 NGGTASMKCWTIAI

-732 KQVGSNTMY
+732 EQVGSNTMY
-741 GDIRLFNTET
+741 GEIRLFNTEN
-751 PEQRINIT
+751 EKQIEIT
-759 SKIPNITYYLL
+759 TDLPNVPYYVLVD
-770 NNGIE
+770 GKEIGYYPFE
-775 VGSYEMAAIYPL
+775 AIKPL

-795 AISGVTDSASSY
+795 AISGVMDSTSSY

-822 EHLSIFRIDGS
+822 ERLPIFRIDGS

>member
-1 MKRLYLLSLLI
+1 MKRLYLLSMLI

-52 APSMNGETTTAVSP
+52 APSMNGGTTTAVSP

-160 QSEPYNNMCPKYDGT
+160 QSEPYNNMCPKYAGT

-204 NEYETSTHKLTI
+204 NKYETYTHKLQV
-216 AGETKGQK
+216 AGESKGQK

-236 NNYTQTEADAV
+236 NNYTQTQANAV

-255 KAVKMDYNKESG
+255 KAVEMDYGEESG

-272 AILAKY
+272 GRLAKY

-283 DLMLDLPRSSFTLAE
+283 DLMLDLMRSCFTLAE
-298 WTALID
+298 WTAIID
-304 QELQARRPILYSGQ
+304 KELQAKRPILYSGR
-318 TTDGGHQFVCDGSDG
+318 TTNGGHQFVCDGSDG

-345 FQDGYFDITILNP
+345 YQDGYFDITILNP

-368 TDGYNRSCYMII
+368 TDGYNRNCDMII

-385 NGKVDKPLT
+385 NGKVDEPLV
-394 ECPFV
+394 EIPFITV
-399 MVLEGSYNG
+399 FESDYNG
-408 HSTGIELTK
+408 HATSIELTK
-417 PTRKNATDKF
+417 PTRQSATEKF
-427 SITIKDWWGNPTSNH
+427 SIKIKEWMTNLTYNGFN
-442 FKGKL
+442 GKF
-447 GYGISNGK
+447 GYGISDGN
-455 GGYQLISKTIDR
+455 GGYQLISDAGDISIEGVDENGGGTSI
-467 ELTAVK
+467 
-473 EDGSGS
+473 
-479 STGTTFTIDY
+479 GTTYTIDY
-489 AFPPTGTYTIY
+489 AFAPNKTYTIY
-500 AIYSTDNGKTWKKC
+500 GIYSTDNGKTWKKC
-514 GYEGMRP
+514 AYYYMQP
-521 YVVESTA
+521 YVVKSTA
-528 TTLSLVKTQLTADIT
+528 TTLSLVKTQLTAEIT
-543 TDETHYNGVEGTF
+543 SKETQYSGVEGTF
-556 KLSITNT
+556 KLSITNN
-563 GDDDFIGLIN
+563 GDDEFIGLIN
-573 VYTSS
+573 AYTSS
-578 TATRPDDAI
+578 TATCPDDAI

-600 TRNVG
+600 TREIG

-620 GESGEMLLN
+620 GESGEMLKN
-629 AKNFNV
+629 AIKFEV

-655 AYELENARHNN
+655 AYELENARYNN
-666 YIVKAPR
+666 HIVKAPR

-687 NGGTASVKCWTIAI
+687 NGGTASVKCWVIAF
-701 NAETNRGPYTE
+701 NAETNSGPYTE
-712 RTIKFPGN
+712 RTIKIPGN
-720 GSVTTISYSYTP
+720 GSVTTISGSFTP
-732 KQVGSNTMY
+732 EQVGSNTMI
-741 GDIRLFNTET
+741 GELR
-751 PEQRINIT
+751 
-759 SKIPNITYYLL
+759 LL
-770 NNGIE
+770 NPENNKEPIE
-775 VGSYEMAAIYPL
+775 VHTDLPKVPYDVLVNGEVIGHYNLEAINPV

-822 EHLSIFRIDGS
+822 ERLSIFRIDGS
-833 KVCDV
+833 KVCNV

-849 VAPGLYIVRG
+849 VAPGLYIVKG
-859 KKIVVK
+859 KKVAVR

>member
-52 APSMNGETTTAVSP
+52 APSMNGGTTTAVSP

-188 QVMMYWKYPKE
+188 QVMMYWKYPNE

-204 NEYETSTHKLTI
+204 NEYKTYTHKLPV
-216 AGETKGQK
+216 AGELKGQK

-236 NNYTQTEADAV
+236 NNYTQTQANAV
-247 AKLMLHCG
+247 ARLMLHCG
-255 KAVKMDYNKESG
+255 KAVEMDYGEESG

-272 AILAKY
+272 GRLAKY

-283 DLMLDLPRSSFTLAE
+283 DLMLDLMRSCFTLAE
-298 WTALID
+298 WTAIID
-304 QELQARRPILYSGQ
+304 KELQAKRPILYSGR
-318 TTDGGHQFVCDGSDG
+318 TTEGGHQFVCDGSDG

-345 FQDGYFDITILNP
+345 YQDGYFDITILNP

-368 TDGYNRSCYMII
+368 TDGYNRGCDMII

-385 NGKVDKPLT
+385 NGKVDEPLA
-394 ECPFV
+394 EIPS
-399 MVLEGSYNG
+399 LIIEYYN
-408 HSTGIELTK
+408 SNDFTSGIELTK
-417 PTRKNATDKF
+417 ATRNNTTEDF
-427 SITIKDWWGNPTSNH
+427 TITINDCWDNVYSTNTEC
-442 FKGKL
+442 L
-447 GYGISNGK
+447 CGYGISDGK
-455 GGYQLISKTIDR
+455 GGYKLISETENIIMNGTRFGTI
-467 ELTAVK
+467 LTINNRF
-473 EDGSGS
+473 S
-479 STGTTFTIDY
+479 
-489 AFPPTGTYTIY
+489 PNGTYTIY

-514 GYEGMRP
+514 AYYYMRP
-521 YVVESTA
+521 YVVKATA
-528 TTLSLVKTQLTADIT
+528 TTLSLVKTQLTANIT
-543 TDETHYNGVEGTF
+543 TKETQYSGVEGTF
-556 KLSITNT
+556 ELSITNN
-563 GDDDFIGLIN
+563 GDDEFIGLIN
-573 VYTSS
+573 AYTSS
-578 TATRPDDAI
+578 TATCPDDAI

-600 TRNVG
+600 TREIG
-605 ITPTAVGDMYVWIED
+605 ITPTTVGDMYLWIED

-655 AYELENARHNN
+655 AYELENARYINS
-666 YIVKAPR
+666 IVKAPR

-687 NGGTASVKCWTIAI
+687 NGGIASVKCWTIAI

-732 KQVGSNTMY
+732 EQVGSNTMY
-741 GDIRLFNTET
+741 GEIRLFNTEN
-751 PEQRINIT
+751 EKQIEIT
-759 SKIPNITYYLL
+759 TDLPKVPYYVLVDGKE
-770 NNGIE
+770 NGYYPFE
-775 VGSYEMAAIYPL
+775 AIKPL

-795 AISGVTDSASSY
+795 AISGVMDSASSY

-822 EHLSIFRIDGS
+822 ERLAIYRIDGS

-849 VAPGLYIVRG
+849 VAPGLYIVKG
-859 KKIVVK
+859 KKVAVR

>member
-52 APSMNGETTTAVSP
+52 APSMNGGTTTAVSP

-204 NEYETSTHKLTI
+204 NKYETYTHKLQV
-216 AGETKGQK
+216 AGELKGQK

-236 NNYTQTEADAV
+236 NNYTQTQADAV

-255 KAVKMDYNKESG
+255 KAVEMDYGEESG
-267 ANVTP
+267 AIVTP
-272 AILAKY
+272 GRLAKY

-283 DLMLDLPRSSFTLAE
+283 DLMLDLMRSCFTLAE
-298 WTALID
+298 WTAIID
-304 QELQARRPILYSGQ
+304 KELQAKRPILYSGR
-318 TTDGGHQFVCDGSDG
+318 TTNGGHQFVCDGSDG

-345 FQDGYFDITILNP
+345 YQDGYFDITILNP

-368 TDGYNRSCYMII
+368 TDGYNRNCDMII

-385 NGKVDKPLT
+385 NGKVDEPLADVPSLII
-394 ECPFV
+394 EY
-399 MVLEGSYNG
+399 YN
-408 HSTGIELTK
+408 SDEFTSGIELTK
-417 PTRKNATDKF
+417 ATRNNTTEDF
-427 SITIKDWWGNPTSNH
+427 TIKINDCWDNIYSTNIEC
-442 FKGKL
+442 L
-447 GYGISNGK
+447 CGYGISDGK
-455 GGYQLISKTIDR
+455 GGFKLISETENI
-467 ELTAVK
+467 LMNGTLF
-473 EDGSGS
+473 
-479 STGTTFTIDY
+479 GTTLTINNR
-489 AFPPTGTYTIY
+489 FSPNGTYTIY

-514 GYEGMRP
+514 AYYYMQP
-521 YVVESTA
+521 YVVKATA
-528 TTLSLVKTQLTADIT
+528 TTLSLVKTQLTAEIT
-543 TDETHYNGVEGTF
+543 SKETQYSGVEGTF
-556 KLSITNT
+556 KLSITNN
-563 GDDDFIGLIN
+563 GDDEFIGLIN
-573 VYTSS
+573 AYTSS
-578 TATRPDDAI
+578 TATCPDDAI

-600 TRNVG
+600 TREIG

-751 PEQRINIT
+751 AERINIT

-822 EHLSIFRIDGS
+822 ERLSIFRIDGS

-859 KKIVVK
+859 KKIVVR

>member
-52 APSMNGETTTAVSP
+52 APSMNGGTTTAVSP

-160 QSEPYNNMCPKYDGT
+160 QSEPYNNMCPKYDDT

-188 QVMMYWKYPKE
+188 QVMMYWKYPNE

-204 NEYETSTHKLTI
+204 QGYKTSTHELTV
-216 AGETKGQK
+216 AGELKGQK

-236 NNYTQTEADAV
+236 NNYTQTQADAV

-255 KAVKMDYNKESG
+255 KAVEMDYGEESG
-267 ANVTP
+267 AIVTP
-272 AILAKY
+272 GRLAKY

-283 DLMLDLPRSSFTLAE
+283 DLMLDLMRSCFTLAE
-298 WTALID
+298 WTAIID
-304 QELQARRPILYSGQ
+304 KELQAKRPILYSGR
-318 TTDGGHQFVCDGSDG
+318 TTNGGHQFVCDGSDG

-345 FQDGYFDITILNP
+345 YQDGYFDITILNP

-368 TDGYNRSCYMII
+368 TDGYNRYCDMII

-385 NGKVDKPLT
+385 NGKVDEPLA
-394 ECPFV
+394 EIPS
-399 MVLEGSYNG
+399 LIIEYYN
-408 HSTGIELTK
+408 SNDFTSGIELTK
-417 PTRKNATDKF
+417 ATRNNTTEDF
-427 SITIKDWWGNPTSNH
+427 TITINDCWDNVYSTNTEC
-442 FKGKL
+442 L
-447 GYGISNGK
+447 CGYGISDGK
-455 GGYQLISKTIDR
+455 GGYKLISETENILMNGTRFGTI
-467 ELTAVK
+467 LTINNRF
-473 EDGSGS
+473 S
-479 STGTTFTIDY
+479 
-489 AFPPTGTYTIY
+489 PNGTYTIY

-514 GYEGMRP
+514 AYYYMQP
-521 YVVESTA
+521 YVVKSTA
-528 TTLSLVKTQLTADIT
+528 TTLSLVKTQLTAEIT
-543 TDETHYNGVEGTF
+543 SKETQYSGVEGTF
-556 KLSITNT
+556 ELSITNN
-563 GDDDFIGLIN
+563 GDDEFIGLIN
-573 VYTSS
+573 AYTSS
-578 TATRPDDAI
+578 TATCPDDAI
-587 AQPYMTIPAHSTV
+587 ANPYMTIPAHSTV
-600 TRNVG
+600 TREIG

-629 AKNFNV
+629 AKKFNV

-643 VLEKVETNATPN
+643 VLEKVETNATPY
-655 AYELENARHNN
+655 AYELENARYINS
-666 YIVKAPR
+666 IVKAPR

-687 NGGTASVKCWTIAI
+687 NGGTASVKCWTIAR
-701 NAETNRGPYTE
+701 NAETNRGLYTE

-720 GSVTTISYSYTP
+720 GSITTISYSYTP
-732 KQVGSNTMY
+732 EQVGSNTMY

-751 PEQRINIT
+751 KKQIEITTELPKVPYYVLVDGKENGYYPFEAIN
-759 SKIPNITYYLL
+759 
-770 NNGIE
+770 
-775 VGSYEMAAIYPL
+775 PL

-822 EHLSIFRIDGS
+822 ERLPIFRIDGS

>member
-1 MKRLYLLSLLI
+1 MKRLYLLSMLI

-43 KIDKKAAAK
+43 KIDSKAAAK
-52 APSMNGETTTAVSP
+52 VPSMNGGIATAASP

-188 QVMMYWKYPKE
+188 QVMMYWKYPNE

-204 NEYETSTHKLTI
+204 QGYKTSTHELTI

-236 NNYTQTEADAV
+236 NNYTQTQADAV

-255 KAVKMDYNKESG
+255 KAVEMDYGEESG

-272 AILAKY
+272 GRLAKY

-283 DLMLDLPRSSFTLAE
+283 DLMLDLMRSCFTLAE

-304 QELQARRPILYSGQ
+304 KELQAKRPILYGGQ
-318 TTDGGHQFVCDGSDG
+318 TTKSGHQFVCDGSDG

-345 FQDGYFDITILNP
+345 YQDGYFDITILNP
-358 GQGGIGAGNV
+358 GHGGIGAGNV
-368 TDGYNRSCYMII
+368 TDGYNRGCDMII

-385 NGKVDKPLT
+385 NGKVDEPLA
-394 ECPFV
+394 EIPFITV
-399 MVLEGSYNG
+399 FESDDNG
-408 HSTGIELTK
+408 HATSIELTK
-417 PTRKNATDKF
+417 PTRQSSTEMF
-427 SITIKDWWGNPTSNH
+427 SIKIKEWMTNLTYNGFN
-442 FKGKL
+442 GKF
-447 GYGISNGK
+447 GYGISDGN
-455 GGYQLISKTIDR
+455 GGYQLIS
-467 ELTAVK
+467 EA
-473 EDGSGS
+473 EDIPIKGVDENGGGTSI
-479 STGTTFTIDY
+479 GTTNTIDY
-489 AFPPTGTYTIY
+489 AFAPNKTYTIY

-514 GYEGMRP
+514 AYYYMQP
-521 YVVESTA
+521 YVVKSTA
-528 TTLSLVKTQLTADIT
+528 TTLSLVKTQLTAEIT
-543 TDETHYNGVEGTF
+543 SKETQYSGVEGTF
-556 KLSITNT
+556 ELSITNN
-563 GDDDFIGLIN
+563 GDDEFIGLIN
-573 VYTSS
+573 AYTSS
-578 TATRPDDAI
+578 TATCPDDAI
-587 AQPYMTIPAHSTV
+587 ANPYMTIPAHSTV
-600 TRNVG
+600 TREIG

-629 AKNFNV
+629 AKKFNV

-643 VLEKVETNATPN
+643 VLEKVETNATPY
-655 AYELENARHNN
+655 AYELENARYINS
-666 YIVKAPR
+666 IVKAPR

-687 NGGTASVKCWTIAI
+687 NGGTASVKCWTIAR
-701 NAETNRGPYTE
+701 NAETNRGLYTE

-720 GSVTTISYSYTP
+720 GSITTISYSYTP
-732 KQVGSNTMY
+732 EQVGSNTMY

-751 PEQRINIT
+751 KKQIEITTELPKVPYYVLVDGKENGYYPFEAIN
-759 SKIPNITYYLL
+759 
-770 NNGIE
+770 
-775 VGSYEMAAIYPL
+775 PL

-822 EHLSIFRIDGS
+822 ERLSIFRIDGS

>member
-12 MLFVSTSALASPR
+12 MLFISTSALASPR

-52 APSMNGETTTAVSP
+52 APSMNGGTTTAVSP

-160 QSEPYNNMCPKYDGT
+160 QSEPYNNMCPKYDDT

-188 QVMMYWKYPKE
+188 QVMMYWKYPNE

-204 NEYETSTHKLTI
+204 QGYKTSTHELTV
-216 AGETKGQK
+216 AGELKGQK

-236 NNYTQTEADAV
+236 NNYTQTQADAV

-255 KAVKMDYNKESG
+255 KAVEMDYGEESG
-267 ANVTP
+267 AIVTP
-272 AILAKY
+272 GRLAKY

-283 DLMLDLPRSSFTLAE
+283 DLMLDLMRSCFTLAE
-298 WTALID
+298 WTAIID
-304 QELQARRPILYSGQ
+304 KELQAKRPILYSGR
-318 TTDGGHQFVCDGSDG
+318 TTNGGHQFVCDGSDG

-345 FQDGYFDITILNP
+345 YQDGYFDITILNP

-368 TDGYNRSCYMII
+368 TDGYNRGCDMII

-385 NGKVDKPLT
+385 NGKVDEPLADVPSLII
-394 ECPFV
+394 EY
-399 MVLEGSYNG
+399 YN
-408 HSTGIELTK
+408 SNEFTSGIELTK
-417 PTRKNATDKF
+417 ATRNNTTEDF
-427 SITIKDWWGNPTSNH
+427 TIKINDCWDNIYSTNIEC
-442 FKGKL
+442 L
-447 GYGISNGK
+447 CGYGISDGK
-455 GGYQLISKTIDR
+455 GGFKLISETENILMNGTRFGTI
-467 ELTAVK
+467 LTINNRF
-473 EDGSGS
+473 S
-479 STGTTFTIDY
+479 
-489 AFPPTGTYTIY
+489 PNGTYTIY

-514 GYEGMRP
+514 AYYYMQP
-521 YVVESTA
+521 YVVKATA
-528 TTLSLVKTQLTADIT
+528 TTLSLVKTQLTAEIT

-556 KLSITNT
+556 ELSITNN
-563 GDDDFIGLIN
+563 GDDEFIGLIN
-573 VYTSS
+573 AYTSS
-578 TATRPDDAI
+578 TATCPDDAI
-587 AQPYMTIPAHSTV
+587 ANPYMTIPAHSTV
-600 TRNVG
+600 TREIG
-605 ITPTAVGDMYVWIED
+605 ITPTTVGDMYVWIED

-629 AKNFNV
+629 AKKFNV

-643 VLEKVETNATPN
+643 VLEKVETNATPD

-732 KQVGSNTMY
+732 EQVGSNTMY
-741 GDIRLFNTET
+741 GEIRLFNTET

-814 ITILTEKA
+814 IKILTEKA
-822 EHLSIFRIDGS
+822 ERLPIFRIDGS

>member
-1 MKRLYLLSLLI
+1 MKRLYLLSMLI

-52 APSMNGETTTAVSP
+52 APSMNGGIATAVSP

-143 TRATT
+143 TRANT

-160 QSEPYNNMCPKYDGT
+160 QSKPYNNMCPKYDGT

-188 QVMMYWKYPKE
+188 QVMMYWEYPKE

-204 NEYETSTHKLTI
+204 NKYETSTHKLTI

-236 NNYTQTEADAV
+236 NNYTQTQADAV

-255 KAVKMDYNKESG
+255 KAVEMDYGEESG

-272 AILAKY
+272 GRLAKY

-283 DLMLDLPRSSFTLAE
+283 DLMLDLMRSCFTLAE
-298 WTALID
+298 WTAIID
-304 QELQARRPILYSGQ
+304 KELQAKRPILYSGR
-318 TTDGGHQFVCDGSDG
+318 TTNGGHQFVCDGSDG
-333 NGLYHINWGWGG
+333 NGLYHINGGWGG
-345 FQDGYFDITILNP
+345 YQDGYFDITILNP

-368 TDGYNRSCYMII
+368 TDGYNRGCDMII

-385 NGKVDKPLT
+385 NGKVDEPLADVPALRIQHFSNNNLT
-394 ECPFV
+394 
-399 MVLEGSYNG
+399 
-408 HSTGIELTK
+408 TGIDLTK
-417 PTRKNATDKF
+417 ATRTNINEDFT
-427 SITIKDWWGNPTSNH
+427 ITINEWWANPYTTNINCIV
-442 FKGKL
+442 
-447 GYGISNGK
+447 GYGISDGK
-455 GGYQLISKTIDR
+455 GGYELISKTENINM
-467 ELTAVK
+467 
-473 EDGSGS
+473 DGIKDNGRYSLCGS
-479 STGTTFTIDY
+479 TITINNR
-489 AFPPTGTYTIY
+489 FSPNGTYTIY
-500 AIYSTDNGKTWKKC
+500 GIYSTDNGKTWKKC
-514 GYEGMRP
+514 AYYNMRP
-521 YVVESTA
+521 YVVKSTA
-528 TTLSLVKTQLTADIT
+528 TTLTLVKTQLTADIT

-556 KLSITNT
+556 KLSITNN
-563 GDDDFIGLIN
+563 GDDEFIGLIN
-573 VYTSS
+573 AYTSS
-578 TATRPDDAI
+578 TTTCSDDAI

-600 TRNVG
+600 TREIG

-629 AKNFNV
+629 AKKFNV
-635 EQSTAPSF
+635 EQSTEPSYTI
-643 VLEKVETNATPN
+643 VSVTTNATPGVYETEK
-655 AYELENARHNN
+655 AYINTDK
-666 YIVKAPR
+666 VKVPR
-673 VDDDKA
+673 VDDEKA
-679 EFTYYIKN
+679 EFTFGIRN
-687 NGGTASVKCWTIAI
+687 NGGTGVLKYIFWVWNSENDSYKLVNTVYKKKI
-701 NAETNRGPYTE
+701 
-712 RTIKFPGN
+712 PGN
-720 GSVTTISYSYTP
+720 GEITYLPIS
-732 KQVGSNTMY
+732 
-741 GDIRLFNTET
+741 FT
-751 PEQRINIT
+751 PEFAGGNT
-759 SKIPNITYYLL
+759 
-770 NNGIE
+770 
-775 VGSYEMAAIYPL
+775 IYPL
-787 VYIAGKPN
+787 IEQIDSNGKNDAIPTSLPNYFIPIVGNENYGYKFNGSNPVVYIAGKPN

-822 EHLSIFRIDGS
+822 ERLSIFRIDGS

-849 VAPGLYIVRG
+849 VAPGLYIVKG
-859 KKIVVK
+859 KKVAVR

>member
-122 KQGNASAIKNI
+122 KQGNVSAIKNI

-199 LKADI
+199 QKADI
-204 NEYETSTHKLTI
+204 QGYKTYTHKLQV
-216 AGETKGQK
+216 AGELKGQK

-236 NNYTQTEADAV
+236 NNYTQTQADAV

-255 KAVKMDYNKESG
+255 KAVEMDYGEESG
-267 ANVTP
+267 AIVTP
-272 AILAKY
+272 GRLAKY

-283 DLMLDLPRSSFTLAE
+283 DLMLDLMRSCFTLAE
-298 WTALID
+298 WTAIID
-304 QELQARRPILYSGQ
+304 KELQAKRPILYSGR
-318 TTDGGHQFVCDGSDG
+318 TTNGGHQFVCDGSDG

-345 FQDGYFDITILNP
+345 YQDGYFDITILNP

-368 TDGYNRSCYMII
+368 TDGYNRNCNMII

-385 NGKVDKPLT
+385 NGKVDEPLV
-394 ECPFV
+394 EIPFITV
-399 MVLEGSYNG
+399 FESDYNG
-408 HSTGIELTK
+408 HATSIELTK
-417 PTRKNATDKF
+417 PTRQSATEKF
-427 SITIKDWWGNPTSNH
+427 SIKIKEWMTNLTYNGFN
-442 FKGKL
+442 GKF
-447 GYGISNGK
+447 GYGISDGN
-455 GGYQLISKTIDR
+455 GGYQLISDVVDIKIK
-467 ELTAVK
+467 AVDENGYGISDK
-473 EDGSGS
+473 
-479 STGTTFTIDY
+479 STSNINY
-489 AFPPTGTYTIY
+489 AFAPNKTYTIY
-500 AIYSTDNGKTWKKC
+500 GIYSTDNGKTWKKC
-514 GYEGMRP
+514 AYYYMQP
-521 YVVESTA
+521 YVVKATA
-528 TTLSLVKTQLTADIT
+528 TTLSLVKTQLTAEIT
-543 TDETHYNGVEGTF
+543 SKETQYSGVEGTF
-556 KLSITNT
+556 ELSITNN
-563 GDDDFIGLIN
+563 GDDEFIGLIN
-573 VYTSS
+573 AYTSS
-578 TATRPDDAI
+578 TATCPDDAI

-600 TRNVG
+600 TREIG

-620 GESGEMLLN
+620 GESGEMLKN
-629 AKNFNV
+629 AIKFEV

-655 AYELENARHNN
+655 AYELENARYNN
-666 YIVKAPR
+666 HIVKAPR

-701 NAETNRGPYTE
+701 NAETNSGLYTE
-712 RTIKFPGN
+712 RTIKIPGN

-732 KQVGSNTMY
+732 EQVGSNTMI
-741 GDIRLFNTET
+741 GELR
-751 PEQRINIT
+751 
-759 SKIPNITYYLL
+759 LL
-770 NNGIE
+770 NPENNKEPIE
-775 VGSYEMAAIYPL
+775 VHTDLPKVPYYVLVDGKENGYYPFEAINPL

-822 EHLSIFRIDGS
+822 ERLPIFRIDGS

-838 ITEANTAKHVT
+838 ITEANTAKHMT

>member
-1 MKRLYLLSLLI
+1 M
-12 MLFVSTSALASPR
+12 T
-25 TFSQAKA
+25 
-32 IAERKAALLGI
+32 
-43 KIDKKAAAK
+43 
-52 APSMNGETTTAVSP
+52 
-66 YYVFPFGENKGFAIV
+66 
-81 SGDDDMPEIVGYA
+81 
-94 DHGTY
+94 
-99 DANNMPAAM
+99 
-108 AAFLNNYRATIEAM
+108 AFLNNYRATIEAM

-204 NEYETSTHKLTI
+204 NEYKTYTHKLPV
-216 AGETKGQK
+216 AGELKGQK

-236 NNYTQTEADAV
+236 NNYTQTQADAV

-255 KAVKMDYNKESG
+255 KAVEMDYGEESG
-267 ANVTP
+267 AIVTP
-272 AILAKY
+272 GRLAKY

-283 DLMLDLPRSSFTLAE
+283 DLMLDLMRSCFTLAE
-298 WTALID
+298 WTAIID
-304 QELQARRPILYSGQ
+304 KELQAKRPILYSGR
-318 TTDGGHQFVCDGSDG
+318 TTNGGHQFVCDGSDG

-345 FQDGYFDITILNP
+345 YQDGYFDITILNP

-368 TDGYNRSCYMII
+368 TDGYNRNCDMII

-385 NGKVDKPLT
+385 NGKVDEPLA
-394 ECPFV
+394 EIPFITV
-399 MVLEGSYNG
+399 FESDYNG
-408 HSTGIELTK
+408 HATSIELTK
-417 PTRKNATDKF
+417 PTRQSATEKF
-427 SITIKDWWGNPTSNH
+427 SIKIKEWMTNLTYNGFN
-442 FKGKL
+442 GKF
-447 GYGISNGK
+447 GYGISDGN
-455 GGYQLISKTIDR
+455 GGYQLISKAEDISI
-467 ELTAVK
+467 EAVD
-473 EDGSGS
+473 ENGGGTSI
-479 STGTTFTIDY
+479 GTTYTIDY
-489 AFPPTGTYTIY
+489 AFAPNKTYTIY
-500 AIYSTDNGKTWKKC
+500 GIYSTDNGKTWKKC
-514 GYEGMRP
+514 AYYYMRP
-521 YVVESTA
+521 YVVKATA
-528 TTLSLVKTQLTADIT
+528 TTLSLVKTQLTAEIT
-543 TDETHYNGVEGTF
+543 SKETQYSGVEGTF
-556 KLSITNT
+556 ELSITNN
-563 GDDDFIGLIN
+563 GDDEFIGLIN
-573 VYTSS
+573 AYTSS
-578 TATRPDDAI
+578 TATCPDDAI

-600 TRNVG
+600 TREIG

-620 GESGEMLLN
+620 GESGEILLN
-629 AKNFNV
+629 AKKFNI

-643 VLEKVETNATPN
+643 VLEKVETNATPD

-732 KQVGSNTMY
+732 EQVGSNTMY
-741 GDIRLFNTET
+741 GEIRLFNTET

-795 AISGVTDSASSY
+795 AISGVMDSASSY

-822 EHLSIFRIDGS
+822 ERLSIFRIDGS

-859 KKIVVK
+859 KKIVVR

>member
-52 APSMNGETTTAVSP
+52 APSMNGGTTTAVSP

-199 LKADI
+199 QKADI
-204 NEYETSTHKLTI
+204 NEYKTYTHKLQV
-216 AGETKGQK
+216 AGELKGQK

-236 NNYTQTEADAV
+236 NNYTQTQADAV

-255 KAVKMDYNKESG
+255 KAVEMDYGEESG
-267 ANVTP
+267 AIVTP
-272 AILAKY
+272 GRLAKY

-283 DLMLDLPRSSFTLAE
+283 DMMLDLSRTCFTLAE
-298 WTALID
+298 WTAIID
-304 QELQARRPILYSGQ
+304 KELQAKRPILYSGR
-318 TTDGGHQFVCDGSDG
+318 TTNGGHQFVCDGSDG

-345 FQDGYFDITILNP
+345 YQDGYFDITILNP

-368 TDGYNRSCYMII
+368 TDGYNRGCDMII

-385 NGKVDKPLT
+385 NGKVDEPLADVPSLII
-394 ECPFV
+394 EY
-399 MVLEGSYNG
+399 YN
-408 HSTGIELTK
+408 SDEFTSGIELTK
-417 PTRKNATDKF
+417 ATRNNTTEDF
-427 SITIKDWWGNPTSNH
+427 TIKINDCWDNIYSTNIEC
-442 FKGKL
+442 L
-447 GYGISNGK
+447 CGYGISDGK
-455 GGYQLISKTIDR
+455 GGFKLISETENILMNGTRFGTI
-467 ELTAVK
+467 LTINNRF
-473 EDGSGS
+473 S
-479 STGTTFTIDY
+479 
-489 AFPPTGTYTIY
+489 PNGTYTIY

-514 GYEGMRP
+514 AYYYMQP
-521 YVVESTA
+521 YVVKSTA
-528 TTLSLVKTQLTADIT
+528 TTLSLVKTQLTAEIT
-543 TDETHYNGVEGTF
+543 SKETQYSGVEGTF
-556 KLSITNT
+556 ELSITNN
-563 GDDDFIGLIN
+563 GDDEFIGLIN
-573 VYTSS
+573 AYTSS
-578 TATRPDDAI
+578 TATCPDDAI
-587 AQPYMTIPAHSTV
+587 ANPYMTIPAHSTV
-600 TRNVG
+600 TREIG
-605 ITPTAVGDMYVWIED
+605 ITPTAIGDMYVWIED

-629 AKNFNV
+629 AKKFNV

-643 VLEKVETNATPN
+643 VLEKVETNATPD

-712 RTIKFPGN
+712 RTIKIPGN

-751 PEQRINIT
+751 AERINIT

-859 KKIVVK
+859 KKIVVR

>member
-52 APSMNGETTTAVSP
+52 APSMNGGTTTAVSP
-66 YYVFPFGENKGFAIV
+66 YYVFPFGENKGFAII

-204 NEYETSTHKLTI
+204 NKYETYTHKLTI

-236 NNYTQTEADAV
+236 NNYTQTQADAV

-255 KAVKMDYNKESG
+255 KAVEMDYGEESG

-272 AILAKY
+272 GRLAKY

-283 DLMLDLPRSSFTLAE
+283 DLMLDLMRSCFTLAE
-298 WTALID
+298 WTAIID
-304 QELQARRPILYSGQ
+304 KELQAKRPILYSGR
-318 TTDGGHQFVCDGSDG
+318 TTNGGHQFVCDGSDG

-345 FQDGYFDITILNP
+345 YQDGYFDITILNP

-368 TDGYNRSCYMII
+368 TDGYNRGCDMII

-385 NGKVDKPLT
+385 NGKVDEPLVDVPAIRIEHFSNNNLT
-394 ECPFV
+394 
-399 MVLEGSYNG
+399 
-408 HSTGIELTK
+408 TGIDLTK
-417 PTRKNATDKF
+417 ATRTNINEDFT
-427 SITIKDWWGNPTSNH
+427 ITINEWWANPYTTNINCIV
-442 FKGKL
+442 
-447 GYGISNGK
+447 GYGISDGK
-455 GGYQLISKTIDR
+455 GGYELISKTENINM
-467 ELTAVK
+467 
-473 EDGSGS
+473 DGIKDNGRYSLCGS
-479 STGTTFTIDY
+479 TITINNR
-489 AFPPTGTYTIY
+489 FSPNGTYTIY
-500 AIYSTDNGKTWKKC
+500 GIYSTDNGKIWKKC
-514 GYEGMRP
+514 AYYNMRP
-521 YVVESTA
+521 YVVKSTA
-528 TTLSLVKTQLTADIT
+528 TTLTLVKTQLTADIT

-556 KLSITNT
+556 KLSITNN
-563 GDDDFIGLIN
+563 GDNEFIGLIN
-573 VYTSS
+573 AYTSS
-578 TATRPDDAI
+578 TATCPDDAI

-600 TRNVG
+600 TREIG
-605 ITPTAVGDMYVWIED
+605 ITPTAVGYMYVWIED

-629 AKNFNV
+629 AKKFNV
-635 EQSTAPSF
+635 EQTTEPSYTI
-643 VLEKVETNATPN
+643 VSVTTNATPGVYETEK
-655 AYELENARHNN
+655 AYINTDK
-666 YIVKAPR
+666 VKVPR
-673 VDDDKA
+673 VDDEKA
-679 EFTYYIKN
+679 EFTFGIRN
-687 NGGTASVKCWTIAI
+687 NGGTGVLKYIFWVLNLENDSYKLVNTVYKKKI
-701 NAETNRGPYTE
+701 
-712 RTIKFPGN
+712 PGN
-720 GSVTTISYSYTP
+720 GEITYLPIS
-732 KQVGSNTMY
+732 
-741 GDIRLFNTET
+741 FT
-751 PEQRINIT
+751 PEFAGGNT
-759 SKIPNITYYLL
+759 
-770 NNGIE
+770 
-775 VGSYEMAAIYPL
+775 IYPL
-787 VYIAGKPN
+787 IEQIDSNGKNDAIPTSLPNYFIPIVGNENYGYKFNGSNPVVYIAGKPN
-795 AISGVTDSASSY
+795 AISGVVMDSASSY

-822 EHLSIFRIDGS
+822 ERLSIFRIDGS

-849 VAPGLYIVRG
+849 VAPGLYIVKG
-859 KKIVVK
+859 KKVAVR

>member
-52 APSMNGETTTAVSP
+52 APSMNGGIATAVSP

-204 NEYETSTHKLTI
+204 NEYETYTHKLTI
-216 AGETKGQK
+216 AGELKGQK

-236 NNYTQTEADAV
+236 NNYTQTQADAV

-255 KAVKMDYNKESG
+255 KAVEMDYGEESG

-272 AILAKY
+272 GRLAKY

-283 DLMLDLPRSSFTLAE
+283 DLMLDLMRSCFTLAE
-298 WTALID
+298 WTAIID
-304 QELQARRPILYSGQ
+304 KELQAKRPILYSGR
-318 TTDGGHQFVCDGSDG
+318 TTNGGHQFVCDGSDG

-345 FQDGYFDITILNP
+345 YQDGYFDITILNP

-368 TDGYNRSCYMII
+368 TDGYNRGCDMII

-385 NGKVDKPLT
+385 NGKVDEPLADVPSLRIQHFSNNNLT
-394 ECPFV
+394 
-399 MVLEGSYNG
+399 
-408 HSTGIELTK
+408 TGIDLTK
-417 PTRKNATDKF
+417 ATRTNINEDFT
-427 SITIKDWWGNPTSNH
+427 ITINEWWANPYTTNINCIV
-442 FKGKL
+442 
-447 GYGISNGK
+447 GYGISDGK
-455 GGYQLISKTIDR
+455 GGYELISKTENINM
-467 ELTAVK
+467 
-473 EDGSGS
+473 DGIKDNGRYSLCGS
-479 STGTTFTIDY
+479 TITINNR
-489 AFPPTGTYTIY
+489 FSPNGTYTIY
-500 AIYSTDNGKTWKKC
+500 GIYSTDNGKTWKKC
-514 GYEGMRP
+514 AYYYMQP
-521 YVVESTA
+521 YVVKATA
-528 TTLSLVKTQLTADIT
+528 TTLSLVKTQLTAEIT
-543 TDETHYNGVEGTF
+543 SKETQYSGVEGTF
-556 KLSITNT
+556 ELSITNN
-563 GDDDFIGLIN
+563 GDDEFIGLIN
-573 VYTSS
+573 AYTSS
-578 TATRPDDAI
+578 TATCPDDAI

-600 TRNVG
+600 TREIG
-605 ITPTAVGDMYVWIED
+605 ITPTAVGYMYVWIED

-629 AKNFNV
+629 AKKFNV
-635 EQSTAPSF
+635 EQSTEPSYTI
-643 VLEKVETNATPN
+643 VSVTTNATPGVYETEK
-655 AYELENARHNN
+655 AYINTNK
-666 YIVKAPR
+666 VKVPR
-673 VDDDKA
+673 VDDEKA
-679 EFTYYIKN
+679 EFTFGIRN
-687 NGGTASVKCWTIAI
+687 NGGTGVLKYVIWAWNIETGSMKAS
-701 NAETNRGPYTE
+701 RYYT
-712 RTIKFPGN
+712 KKMQGN
-720 GSVTTISYSYTP
+720 G
-732 KQVGSNTMY
+732 
-741 GDIRLFNTET
+741 
-751 PEQRINIT
+751 
-759 SKIPNITYYLL
+759 NITYLSESFTPEFTGTNL
-770 NNGIE
+770 FCPWIQIVDSNNQYTNIPTSLPEYFIPCIE
-775 VGSYEMAAIYPL
+775 IEESGYNWKGERPL

-795 AISGVTDSASSY
+795 AISGVVMDSASSY

-822 EHLSIFRIDGS
+822 ERLSIFRIDGS

-849 VAPGLYIVRG
+849 VAPGLYIVKG
-859 KKIVVK
+859 KKVAVR

>member
-52 APSMNGETTTAVSP
+52 APSMNGGTTTAVSP
-66 YYVFPFGENKGFAIV
+66 YYVFPFGENKGFAII

-204 NEYETSTHKLTI
+204 NKYETYTHKLTI

-236 NNYTQTEADAV
+236 NNYTQTQANAV

-255 KAVKMDYNKESG
+255 KAVEMDYGEESG

-272 AILAKY
+272 GRLAKY

-283 DLMLDLPRSSFTLAE
+283 DLMLDLMRSCFTLAE
-298 WTALID
+298 WTAIID
-304 QELQARRPILYSGQ
+304 KELQAKRPILYSGR
-318 TTDGGHQFVCDGSDG
+318 TTNGGHQFVCDGSDG

-345 FQDGYFDITILNP
+345 YQDGYFDITILNP

-368 TDGYNRSCYMII
+368 TDGYNRGCDMII

-385 NGKVDKPLT
+385 NGKMDKPLADVPALRIQHFSNNNLT
-394 ECPFV
+394 
-399 MVLEGSYNG
+399 
-408 HSTGIELTK
+408 TGIDLTK
-417 PTRKNATDKF
+417 ATRTNINEDFT
-427 SITIKDWWGNPTSNH
+427 ITINEWWANPYTTNINCIV
-442 FKGKL
+442 
-447 GYGISNGK
+447 GYGISDGK
-455 GGYQLISKTIDR
+455 GGYELISKTENINM
-467 ELTAVK
+467 
-473 EDGSGS
+473 DGIKDNGRYSLCGS
-479 STGTTFTIDY
+479 TITINNR
-489 AFPPTGTYTIY
+489 FSPNGTYTIY
-500 AIYSTDNGKTWKKC
+500 GIYSTDNGKTWKKC
-514 GYEGMRP
+514 AYYYMQP
-521 YVVESTA
+521 YVVKATA
-528 TTLSLVKTQLTADIT
+528 TTLSLVKTQLTAEIT
-543 TDETHYNGVEGTF
+543 SKETQYSGVEGTF
-556 KLSITNT
+556 ELSITNN
-563 GDDDFIGLIN
+563 GDDEFIGLIN
-573 VYTSS
+573 AYTSS
-578 TATRPDDAI
+578 TTTCSDDAI

-600 TRNVG
+600 TREIG

-629 AKNFNV
+629 AKKFNV
-635 EQSTAPSF
+635 EQSTEPSYTI
-643 VLEKVETNATPN
+643 VSVTTNATPGVYETEK
-655 AYELENARHNN
+655 AYINTNK
-666 YIVKAPR
+666 VKVPR
-673 VDDDKA
+673 VDDEKA
-679 EFTYYIKN
+679 EFTFGIRN
-687 NGGTASVKCWTIAI
+687 NGGTGVLKYVIWAWNIETGSMKAS
-701 NAETNRGPYTE
+701 RYYT
-712 RTIKFPGN
+712 KKMQGN
-720 GSVTTISYSYTP
+720 G
-732 KQVGSNTMY
+732 
-741 GDIRLFNTET
+741 
-751 PEQRINIT
+751 
-759 SKIPNITYYLL
+759 NITYLSESFTPEFTGTNL
-770 NNGIE
+770 FCPWIQIVDSNNQYTNIPTSLPEYFIPCIE
-775 VGSYEMAAIYPL
+775 IEESGYNWKGERPL

-795 AISGVTDSASSY
+795 AISGVVMDSASSY

-822 EHLSIFRIDGS
+822 ERLSIFRIDGS

-849 VAPGLYIVRG
+849 VAPGLYIVKG
-859 KKIVVK
+859 KKVAVR

>member
-52 APSMNGETTTAVSP
+52 APSMNGGIATAVSP

-108 AAFLNNYRATIEAM
+108 AAFLNNYRATIEAV

-133 AEAKALRANN
+133 AEAKALRSNN

-160 QSEPYNNMCPKYDGT
+160 QSEPYNNMCPKYDDT

-188 QVMMYWKYPKE
+188 QVMMYWKYPNE

-204 NEYETSTHKLTI
+204 QGYKTSTHELTV

-224 YDWDNMLPTYTN
+224 YDWENMLPSYYSG
-236 NNYTQTEADAV
+236 NYNQTQADAV

-255 KAVKMDYNKESG
+255 KAVKMNYSMESG
-267 ANVTP
+267 AIVTP
-272 AILAKY
+272 DRLAKY

-283 DLMLDLPRSSFTLAE
+283 DLMLDLSRTSFTLAE
-298 WTALID
+298 WTAIID
-304 QELQARRPILYSGQ
+304 KELQAKRPILYGGQ
-318 TTDGGHQFVCDGSDG
+318 TTKSGHQFVCDGSDG

-345 FQDGYFDITILNP
+345 YQDGYFDITILNP

-368 TDGYNRSCYMII
+368 TDGYNRGCDMII

-385 NGKVDKPLT
+385 NGKVDEPLAKI
-394 ECPFV
+394 PFITV
-399 MVLEGSYNG
+399 FESDYNG
-408 HSTGIELTK
+408 HATSIELTK
-417 PTRKNATDKF
+417 PTRQSATEMF
-427 SITIKDWWGNPTSNH
+427 SIKIKEWMTNLTYNGFN
-442 FKGKL
+442 GKF
-447 GYGISNGK
+447 GYGISDGN
-455 GGYQLISKTIDR
+455 GGYQLISEAGDIPIEGVD
-467 ELTAVK
+467 EN
-473 EDGSGS
+473 GG
-479 STGTTFTIDY
+479 GTSIRTTYIIDY
-489 AFPPTGTYTIY
+489 AFAPNKTYTIY

-514 GYEGMRP
+514 AYYYMQP
-521 YVVESTA
+521 YVVKSTA

-543 TDETHYNGVEGTF
+543 TKETQYSGVEGTF
-556 KLSITNT
+556 ELSITNN
-563 GDDDFIGLIN
+563 GDDEFIGLIN
-573 VYTSS
+573 AYTSS
-578 TATRPDDAI
+578 TATCPDDAI

-600 TRNVG
+600 IREIG
-605 ITPTAVGDMYVWIED
+605 ITPTTAGDMYVWIED
-620 GESGEMLLN
+620 GESGEMLLS
-629 AKNFNV
+629 AKKFNV

-643 VLEKVETNATPN
+643 VLEKVETNATPY
-655 AYELENARHNN
+655 AYELENARYINS
-666 YIVKAPR
+666 IVKAPR

-732 KQVGSNTMY
+732 EQVGSNTMF
-741 GDIRLFNTET
+741 GEIRLFNTENEK
-751 PEQRINIT
+751 PIEIT
-759 SKIPNITYYLL
+759 TDLPNVPYYVLVDGKE
-770 NNGIE
+770 NGYYPFE
-775 VGSYEMAAIYPL
+775 AIKPL

-795 AISGVTDSASSY
+795 AISGVMDSASSY

-822 EHLSIFRIDGS
+822 ERLSIYRIDGS

-849 VAPGLYIVRG
+849 VAPGLYIVKG
-859 KKIVVK
+859 KKVAVR

>member
-12 MLFVSTSALASPR
+12 MFFVSTSALASPR

-52 APSMNGETTTAVSP
+52 APSMNGGIATAVSP

-160 QSEPYNNMCPKYDGT
+160 QSKPYNNMCPKYDGT

-204 NEYETSTHKLTI
+204 NEYETYTHKLQV
-216 AGETKGQK
+216 AGESKGQK

-236 NNYTQTEADAV
+236 KNYTQTQADAV

-255 KAVKMDYNKESG
+255 KAVEMDYGEESG

-272 AILAKY
+272 GRLAKY

-283 DLMLDLPRSSFTLAE
+283 DLMLDLMRSCFTLAE
-298 WTALID
+298 WTAIID
-304 QELQARRPILYSGQ
+304 KELQAKRPILYSGR
-318 TTDGGHQFVCDGSDG
+318 TTNGGHQFVCDGSDG

-345 FQDGYFDITILNP
+345 YQDGYFDITILNP

-368 TDGYNRSCYMII
+368 TDGYNRNCDMII

-385 NGKVDKPLT
+385 NGKVDEPLV
-394 ECPFV
+394 EIPFITV
-399 MVLEGSYNG
+399 FESDYNG
-408 HSTGIELTK
+408 HATSIELTK
-417 PTRKNATDKF
+417 PTRQSATEKF
-427 SITIKDWWGNPTSNH
+427 SIKIKEWMTNLTYNGFN
-442 FKGKL
+442 GKF
-447 GYGISNGK
+447 GYGISDGN
-455 GGYQLISKTIDR
+455 GGYQLISDAGDISIEGVDENGGGTSI
-467 ELTAVK
+467 
-473 EDGSGS
+473 
-479 STGTTFTIDY
+479 GTTYTIDY
-489 AFPPTGTYTIY
+489 AFAPNKTYTIY
-500 AIYSTDNGKTWKKC
+500 GIYSTDNGKTWKKC
-514 GYEGMRP
+514 AYYYMQP
-521 YVVESTA
+521 YVVKSTA
-528 TTLSLVKTQLTADIT
+528 TTLSLVKTQLTAEIT
-543 TDETHYNGVEGTF
+543 SKETQYSGVEGTF
-556 KLSITNT
+556 KLSITNN
-563 GDDDFIGLIN
+563 GDDEFIGLIN
-573 VYTSS
+573 AYTSS
-578 TATRPDDAI
+578 TATCPDDAI

-600 TRNVG
+600 TREIG

-629 AKNFNV
+629 AKKFNV

-655 AYELENARHNN
+655 AYELENARYNN

-687 NGGTASVKCWTIAI
+687 NGGTASVKCWVIAF
-701 NAETNRGPYTE
+701 NAETNSGPYTE
-712 RTIKFPGN
+712 RTIKIPGN
-720 GSVTTISYSYTP
+720 GSVTTISGSFTP
-732 KQVGSNTMY
+732 EQVGSNTMI
-741 GDIRLFNTET
+741 GELR
-751 PEQRINIT
+751 
-759 SKIPNITYYLL
+759 LL
-770 NNGIE
+770 NPENNKEPIE
-775 VGSYEMAAIYPL
+775 VHTDLPKVPYYVLVDGKENGYYPFEAINPL

-807 VLGGTSE
+807 VIGGTSE

-822 EHLSIFRIDGS
+822 ERLSIFRIDGS

>member
-52 APSMNGETTTAVSP
+52 APSMNGGITTAASP

-108 AAFLNNYRATIEAM
+108 AAFLNNYRATIEAV

-160 QSEPYNNMCPKYDGT
+160 QSTPYNNMCPKYDDT

-188 QVMMYWKYPKE
+188 QVMMYWKYPNE

-204 NEYETSTHKLTI
+204 QGYKTSTHELTV
-216 AGETKGQK
+216 AGELKGQK
-224 YDWDNMLPTYTN
+224 YDWENMLPSYYSG
-236 NNYTQTEADAV
+236 NYNQTQADAV

-255 KAVKMDYNKESG
+255 KAVEMDYGEESG
-267 ANVTP
+267 AIVTP
-272 AILAKY
+272 DHLAKY

-283 DLMLDLPRSSFTLAE
+283 DLMLDLSRTCFTLAE
-298 WTALID
+298 WTAIID
-304 QELQARRPILYSGQ
+304 KELQAKRPILYSGL
-318 TTDGGHQFVCDGSDG
+318 TTNGGHQFVCDGSDG

-345 FQDGYFDITILNP
+345 YQDGYFDITILNP

-368 TDGYNRSCYMII
+368 TDGYNRYCDMII

-385 NGKVDKPLT
+385 NGKVDEPLA
-394 ECPFV
+394 EIPS
-399 MVLEGSYNG
+399 LIIEYYN
-408 HSTGIELTK
+408 SNDFTSGIELTK
-417 PTRKNATDKF
+417 ATRNNTTEDF
-427 SITIKDWWGNPTSNH
+427 TITINDCWDNVYSTNTEC
-442 FKGKL
+442 L
-447 GYGISNGK
+447 CGYGISDGK
-455 GGYQLISKTIDR
+455 GGYKLISETENILMNGTRFGTI
-467 ELTAVK
+467 LTINNRF
-473 EDGSGS
+473 S
-479 STGTTFTIDY
+479 
-489 AFPPTGTYTIY
+489 PNGTYTIY

-514 GYEGMRP
+514 AYYYMQP
-521 YVVESTA
+521 YVVKATA
-528 TTLSLVKTQLTADIT
+528 TTLSLVKTQLTAEIT
-543 TDETHYNGVEGTF
+543 SKETQYSGVEGTF
-556 KLSITNT
+556 ELSITNN
-563 GDDDFIGLIN
+563 GDDEFIGLIN
-573 VYTSS
+573 AYTSS
-578 TATRPDDAI
+578 TTTCPDDAI

-600 TRNVG
+600 TREIG

-620 GESGEMLLN
+620 GESGEMLLSAKKFN
-629 AKNFNV
+629 A

-643 VLEKVETNATPN
+643 VLEKVETNATPD
-655 AYELENARHNN
+655 AYELENARYKNN
-666 YIVKAPR
+666 IVKAPR

-687 NGGTASVKCWTIAI
+687 NGGTASVKCWVIAF
-701 NAETNRGPYTE
+701 NAETNSGPYTE

-720 GSVTTISYSYTP
+720 GSVTTISGSFTP
-732 KQVGSNTMY
+732 EQVGSNTMI
-741 GDIRLFNTET
+741 GGLRLLNTEGKE
-751 PEQRINIT
+751 P
-759 SKIPNITYYLL
+759 
-770 NNGIE
+770 IE
-775 VGSYEMAAIYPL
+775 VHTDLPNVPYYVLVDGKENGYYPFKAINPL
-787 VYIAGKPN
+787 VYVAGKPN
-795 AISGVTDSASSY
+795 AINGVMDSASSY

-822 EHLSIFRIDGS
+822 ERLAIYRIDGS

-849 VAPGLYIVRG
+849 VAPGLYIVKG
-859 KKIVVK
+859 KKVVVR

>member
-52 APSMNGETTTAVSP
+52 APSMNGGTTTAVSP

-188 QVMMYWKYPKE
+188 QVMMYWKYPNE

-204 NEYETSTHKLTI
+204 QGYKTSTHELTV
-216 AGETKGQK
+216 AGELKGQK

-236 NNYTQTEADAV
+236 NNYTQTQADAV

-255 KAVKMDYNKESG
+255 KAVSMDYGEESG
-267 ANVTP
+267 AIVTP
-272 AILAKY
+272 GRLAKY

-283 DLMLDLPRSSFTLAE
+283 DLMLDLMRSCFTLAE
-298 WTALID
+298 WTAIID
-304 QELQARRPILYSGQ
+304 KELQAKRPILYSGR
-318 TTDGGHQFVCDGSDG
+318 TTNGGHQFVCDGSDG

-345 FQDGYFDITILNP
+345 YQDGYFDITILNP

-368 TDGYNRSCYMII
+368 TDGYNRNCNMII

-385 NGKVDKPLT
+385 NGKVDEPLADVPSLII
-394 ECPFV
+394 EY
-399 MVLEGSYNG
+399 YN
-408 HSTGIELTK
+408 SDEFTSGIELTK
-417 PTRKNATDKF
+417 ATRNNTTEDF
-427 SITIKDWWGNPTSNH
+427 TIKINDCWDNIYSTNIEC
-442 FKGKL
+442 L
-447 GYGISNGK
+447 CGYGISDGK
-455 GGYQLISKTIDR
+455 GGFKLISETENILMNGTRFGTI
-467 ELTAVK
+467 LTINNRF
-473 EDGSGS
+473 S
-479 STGTTFTIDY
+479 
-489 AFPPTGTYTIY
+489 PNGTYTIY

-514 GYEGMRP
+514 AYYYMQP
-521 YVVESTA
+521 YVVKATA
-528 TTLSLVKTQLTADIT
+528 TTLSLVKTQLTAEIT
-543 TDETHYNGVEGTF
+543 SKETQYSGVEGTF
-556 KLSITNT
+556 ELSITNN
-563 GDDDFIGLIN
+563 GDDEFIGLIN

-578 TATRPDDAI
+578 TATCPDDAI

-600 TRNVG
+600 TREIG
-605 ITPTAVGDMYVWIED
+605 ITPTTVGDMYVWIED

-629 AKNFNV
+629 AKKFNV

-643 VLEKVETNATPN
+643 VLEKVETNATPD

-741 GDIRLFNTET
+741 GDIRLFNTENS
-751 PEQRINIT
+751 ERINIT

-807 VLGGTSE
+807 VIGGTSE

-822 EHLSIFRIDGS
+822 ERLPIFRIDGS

>member
-52 APSMNGETTTAVSP
+52 APSMNGGTTTAVSP
-66 YYVFPFGENKGFAIV
+66 YYVFPFGENKGFAII

-204 NEYETSTHKLTI
+204 NKYETYTHKLTI

-236 NNYTQTEADAV
+236 NNYTQTQANAV

-255 KAVKMDYNKESG
+255 KAVEMDYGEESG

-272 AILAKY
+272 GRLAKY

-283 DLMLDLPRSSFTLAE
+283 DLMLDLMRSCFTLAE
-298 WTALID
+298 WTAIID
-304 QELQARRPILYSGQ
+304 KELQAKRPILYSGR
-318 TTDGGHQFVCDGSDG
+318 TTNGGHQFVCDGSDG

-345 FQDGYFDITILNP
+345 YQDGYFDITILNP

-368 TDGYNRSCYMII
+368 TDGYNRGCDMII

-385 NGKVDKPLT
+385 NGKMDKPLADVPALRIQHFSNNNLT
-394 ECPFV
+394 
-399 MVLEGSYNG
+399 
-408 HSTGIELTK
+408 TGIDLTK
-417 PTRKNATDKF
+417 ATRTNINEDFT
-427 SITIKDWWGNPTSNH
+427 ITINEWWANPYTTNINCIV
-442 FKGKL
+442 
-447 GYGISNGK
+447 GYGISDGK
-455 GGYQLISKTIDR
+455 GGYELISKTENINM
-467 ELTAVK
+467 
-473 EDGSGS
+473 DGIKDNGRYSLCGS
-479 STGTTFTIDY
+479 TITINNR
-489 AFPPTGTYTIY
+489 FSPNGTYTIY
-500 AIYSTDNGKTWKKC
+500 GIYSTDNGKTWKKC
-514 GYEGMRP
+514 AYYYMQP
-521 YVVESTA
+521 YVVKATA
-528 TTLSLVKTQLTADIT
+528 TTLSLVKTQLTAEIT
-543 TDETHYNGVEGTF
+543 SKETQYSGVEGTF
-556 KLSITNT
+556 ELSITNN
-563 GDDDFIGLIN
+563 GDDEFIGLIN
-573 VYTSS
+573 AYTSS
-578 TATRPDDAI
+578 TTTCSDDAI
-587 AQPYMTIPAHSTV
+587 AQPYMTIPAHFTV
-600 TRNVG
+600 TREIG

-629 AKNFNV
+629 AKKFNV
-635 EQSTAPSF
+635 EQSTEPSYTI
-643 VLEKVETNATPN
+643 VSVTTNATPGVYETEK
-655 AYELENARHNN
+655 AYINTNK
-666 YIVKAPR
+666 VKVPR
-673 VDDDKA
+673 VDDEKA
-679 EFTYYIKN
+679 EFTFGIRN
-687 NGGTASVKCWTIAI
+687 NGGTGVLKYVIWAWNIETGSMKAS
-701 NAETNRGPYTE
+701 RYYT
-712 RTIKFPGN
+712 KKMQGN
-720 GSVTTISYSYTP
+720 G
-732 KQVGSNTMY
+732 
-741 GDIRLFNTET
+741 
-751 PEQRINIT
+751 
-759 SKIPNITYYLL
+759 NITYLSESFTPEFTGTNL
-770 NNGIE
+770 FCPWIQIVDSNNQYTNIPTSLPEYFIPCIE
-775 VGSYEMAAIYPL
+775 IEESGYNWKGERPL

-795 AISGVTDSASSY
+795 AISGVVMDSASSY

-822 EHLSIFRIDGS
+822 ERLSIFRIDGS

-849 VAPGLYIVRG
+849 VAPGLYIVKG
-859 KKIVVK
+859 KKVAVR

>member
-1 MKRLYLLSLLI
+1 MKRLYLFSMLI

-52 APSMNGETTTAVSP
+52 APSMNGGTTTAVSP

-108 AAFLNNYRATIEAM
+108 AAFLNNYRATIEAV

-160 QSEPYNNMCPKYDGT
+160 QSTPYNNMCPKYDDT

-204 NEYETSTHKLTI
+204 QGYKTSTHEFTV

-224 YDWDNMLPTYTN
+224 YDWENMLPSYYSG
-236 NNYTQTEADAV
+236 NYNQTQADAV

-255 KAVKMDYNKESG
+255 KAVSMDYGEESG
-267 ANVTP
+267 AIVTP
-272 AILAKY
+272 GHLAKY

-283 DLMLDLPRSSFTLAE
+283 DLMLDLSRTCFTLAE
-298 WTALID
+298 WTAIID
-304 QELQARRPILYSGQ
+304 KELQAKRPILYGGQ
-318 TTDGGHQFVCDGSDG
+318 TTKSGHQFVCDGSDG

-345 FQDGYFDITILNP
+345 YQDGYFDITILNP

-368 TDGYNRSCYMII
+368 TDGYNRYCDMII

-385 NGKVDKPLT
+385 NGKVDEPLA
-394 ECPFV
+394 EIPS
-399 MVLEGSYNG
+399 LIIEYYN
-408 HSTGIELTK
+408 SNDFTSGIELTK
-417 PTRKNATDKF
+417 ATRNNTTEDF
-427 SITIKDWWGNPTSNH
+427 TITINDCWDNVYSTNTEC
-442 FKGKL
+442 L
-447 GYGISNGK
+447 CGYGISDGK
-455 GGYQLISKTIDR
+455 GGYKLISETENILMNGTRFGTI
-467 ELTAVK
+467 LTINNRF
-473 EDGSGS
+473 S
-479 STGTTFTIDY
+479 
-489 AFPPTGTYTIY
+489 PNGTYTIY

-514 GYEGMRP
+514 AYYYMQP
-521 YVVESTA
+521 YVVKSTT
-528 TTLSLVKTQLTADIT
+528 TTLSLVKTQLTAEIT
-543 TDETHYNGVEGTF
+543 SNEKQYSGVEGTF
-556 KLSITNT
+556 ELSITNN
-563 GDDDFIGLIN
+563 GDDEFIGLIN
-573 VYTSS
+573 AYTSS
-578 TATRPDDAI
+578 TATCPDDAI
-587 AQPYMTIPAHSTV
+587 ANPYMTIPAHSTV
-600 TRNVG
+600 TREIG
-605 ITPTAVGDMYVWIED
+605 ITPTAVGDMYLWIED
-620 GESGEMLLN
+620 GESGEMLVN
-629 AKNFNV
+629 AKKFNA

-643 VLEKVETNATPN
+643 VLEKVETNATPY
-655 AYELENARHNN
+655 AYELENARYINS
-666 YIVKAPR
+666 IVKAPR

-732 KQVGSNTMY
+732 EQVGSNTMY
-741 GDIRLFNTET
+741 GEIRLFNTEN
-751 PEQRINIT
+751 EKQIEIT
-759 SKIPNITYYLL
+759 TDLPMVPYYVLVDGKE
-770 NNGIE
+770 NGYYPFE
-775 VGSYEMAAIYPL
+775 AIKPL
-787 VYIAGKPN
+787 VYITGKPN
-795 AISGVTDSASSY
+795 AISGVMDSASSY

-822 EHLSIFRIDGS
+822 ERLAIYRIDGS

-849 VAPGLYIVRG
+849 VAPGLYIVKG
-859 KKIVVK
+859 KKVVVR